1 MKRILI
7 SAALLAATTSALQAH
22 TLDGIVKDNKT
33 GEPLIGTVIRV
44 KELPNVSTTTGLDGT
59 FTLHELPDKGKF
71 TIIVTYMSYKT
82 KEMVVDLAKDYSK
95 GGKDGKDGQFT
106 IAMDEDTK
114 QLGEVV
120 VTGHREYRSDRSAVE
135 TVKNAG
141 NVLNVMSQQSI
152 QLSPDVNV
160 ASVLQRVSG
169 VTMERDA
176 SGEASYA
183 ILRGMDKRYNYTLVN
198 GVKIPSPDDKN
209 RYIPLNIF
217 PSDLMDRLV
226 VSKSLTADMEGDAAG
241 GVVDMVMKDAPS
253 RFQLQANA
261 AIGATDY
268 FWKDGRNYL
277 TSNRSDYTH
286 KAPYEAFG
294 SEYKAQMGSSKDGS
308 SQIGDFKAGPTQLKS
323 YSNPAPNF
331 IGGLSIG
338 NRFWNDRL
346 GVMLAG
352 SIQNTF
358 RGTERTY
365 NSVKMASGE
374 QAMYISN
381 LHHRYYSIHDLTA
394 GAHAKI
400 DLTLGNQ
407 LMPGAHKL
415 EWYNMYVRT
424 NSKGIRY
431 NNGISTEYIGADS
444 YTQDDEVR
452 STSITQTIFATNLK
466 GTHHL
471 SKDFTIDWSGIFS
484 QAKEEDPDRTY
495 VTLTNTVSTSSADV
509 TASSDGSS
517 DVDAV
522 GGSIWDTNKNIVKTL
537 PKSMERRYQHNK
549 DTDWAGYINLSYDT
563 HFANGV
569 DALWKA
575 GAQYRCKE
583 RSNRY
588 YSYIFNPADISQQL
602 NGNGLD
608 QFAAIDWVCKTP
620 YSQASQ
626 LNYDSK
632 EHIGG
637 AYAMVTFRS
646 NLGELNAGFRAE
658 HTNQIYTMLQHFRN
672 MGQVGEQSYWDYLP
686 SASIKWTPTKKMNVR
701 LSYYRSINRPGFYE
715 IVPYQIQ
722 GEEYQEKGNPNL
734 KRARIDNIDLR
745 WEWFP
750 SATEQVLAGVFYKY
764 LKDPIE
770 QVFVTSDGKIGAGTD
785 AYYLPDNLGNAKN
798 MGFEID
804 VIKYIRH
811 FGLKAN
817 YTYTHSEITTSKRE
831 YQEGSAE
838 YKTGVTQTRPLVNQA
853 PHTANL
859 SLLYKDT
866 SHGWNAQLAASYTGT
881 KLALVSPFKDA
892 DQWDKAMF
900 GLDLSAEKQFK
911 NGFSVFLKANN
922 LLDAKRERF
931 LKTVNKSNLEYEGQ
945 KSDKTIV
952 GTYQYGRTF
961 LLGVRYKL

>member
-1 MKRILI
+1 MKRLFM
-7 SAALLAATTSALQAH
+7 SAALLAASATAIQAH

-44 KELPNVSTTTGLDGT
+44 KELPNVGTTTGLDGS
-59 FTLHELPDKGKF
+59 FTLHELPDKGKY
-71 TIIVTYMSYKT
+71 TLVVTFMAYKT
-82 KEMVVDLAKDYSK
+82 KEIVVDVANDEKVD
-95 GGKDGKDGQFT
+95 
-106 IAMDEDTK
+106 IPMDEDLK

-120 VTGHREYRSDRSAVE
+120 VTGRREYRSDRSAVE
-135 TVKNAG
+135 SVKNAG

-253 RFQLQANA
+253 CFQLQANA
-261 AIGATDY
+261 AIGTTDY
-268 FWKDGRNYL
+268 FWKDGRDYL
-277 TSNRSDYTH
+277 TSNRSDYTK

-294 SEYKAQMGSSKDGS
+294 SEYKASMS
-308 SQIGDFKAGPTQLKS
+308 DFKNGPVQLKS
-323 YSNPAPNF
+323 HSMPAPNF

-338 NRFWNDRL
+338 SRFWNDRL

-374 QAMYISN
+374 QAMYISKLN
-381 LHHRYYSIHDLTA
+381 HRYYSIHDLTT
-394 GAHAKI
+394 GVHAKF
-400 DLTLGNQ
+400 DLTL
-407 LMPGAHKL
+407 LEHKI

-424 NSKGIRY
+424 NSKGLRY
-431 NNGISTEYIGADS
+431 NNSIGTEYIGANS
-444 YTQDDEVR
+444 YTQDDEIR
-452 STSITQTIFATNLK
+452 SLSTTQSIFATNLK

-471 SKDFTIDWSGIFS
+471 TKNFTLDWSGIFS

-495 VTLTNTVSTSSADV
+495 VTLSNSVSTEAD
-509 TASSDGSS
+509 ADGNILS
-517 DVDAV
+517 
-522 GGSIWDTNKNIVKTL
+522 GNLWDTNKNITKTF
-537 PKSMERRYQHNK
+537 PKDAERRFQHNM
-549 DTDWAGYINLSYDT
+549 DTDWAGYINLTYDT
-563 HFANGV
+563 HFANDV
-569 DALWKA
+569 EALWKA
-575 GAQYRCKE
+575 GAQYRRKE
-583 RSNRY
+583 RCNRY
-588 YSYIFNPADISQQL
+588 YSYIFSPADNAQDL
-602 NGNGLD
+602 DGNGLE
-608 QFAAIDWVCKTP
+608 QFDNVDWVCKTP

-637 AYAMVTFRS
+637 AYAMVTLKTK
-646 NLGELNAGFRAE
+646 LGELIAGFRAE

-672 MGQVGEQSYWDYLP
+672 MGQIGEQSYWDYLP
-686 SASIKWTPTKKMNVR
+686 SASLKWTPTKNMNIR

-715 IVPYQIQ
+715 IVPYQIM

-750 SATEQVLAGVFYKY
+750 SKTEQILAGVFYKY

-785 AYYLPDNLGNAKN
+785 AYYMPDNLGNAKN

-811 FGLKAN
+811 FGIKAN
-817 YTYTHSEITTSKRE
+817 YTYTYSKITTSKRE
-831 YQEGSAE
+831 YKEGSAE
-838 YKTGVTQTRPLVNQA
+838 YKSGVTQSRPLVNQA
-853 PHTANL
+853 PHTANI

-866 SHGWNAQLAASYTGT
+866 ENGWNAQLASSFTGA

-911 NGFSVFLKANN
+911 NGFSIFFKANN
-922 LLDAKRERF
+922 LLDAKRERY
-931 LKTVNKSNLEYEGQ
+931 LKTVNESNLEYEGQ

>member
-1 MKRILI
+1 MKQFLL
-7 SAALLAATTSALQAH
+7 SAALIATSTTVATAH
-22 TLDGIVKDNKT
+22 TLDGIVKDNRT
-33 GEPLIGTVIRV
+33 GEPLIGSVVEV
-44 KELPNVSTTTGLDGT
+44 KELPNVKTTTGLDGS
-59 FTLHELPDKGKF
+59 FTLHELPDKGRY
-71 TIIVTYMSYKT
+71 TLVVRYISYKT
-82 KEMVVDLAKDYSK
+82 REIPVEVSDK
-95 GGKDGKDGQFT
+95 GIVT
-106 IAMDEDTK
+106 ITLDEDLRE
-114 QLGEVV
+114 LGEVV
-120 VTGHREYRSDRSAVE
+120 IKGHKEYHSDRSAIDME
-135 TVKNAG
+135 KTAG

-253 RFQLQANA
+253 HFQIQANA
-261 AIGATDY
+261 AVGTSDY
-268 FWKDGRNYL
+268 FWKDSRDYL

-286 KAPYEAFG
+286 KAPYEVNG
-294 SEYKAQMGSSKDGS
+294 PDYKATTS
-308 SQIGDFKAGPTQLKS
+308 DFASGPTQIS
-323 YSNPAPNF
+323 RHSMPTPNF
-331 IGGLSIG
+331 VGGLSIG
-338 NRFWNDRL
+338 NRFWKDRI

-374 QAMYISN
+374 QAMYIYS
-381 LHHRYYSIHDLTA
+381 LQHRYYSIHDLTA
-394 GAHAKI
+394 GVHAKV
-400 DLTLGNQ
+400 DLQ
-407 LMPGAHKL
+407 LDNNKI

-424 NSKGIRY
+424 NSKGVRY
-431 NNGISTEYIGADS
+431 NNSVNTEYISSDS
-444 YTQDDEVR
+444 YTQDDETR
-452 STSITQTIFATNLK
+452 SLSQTQSIFATHLK

-471 SKDFTIDWSGIFS
+471 TKDFTVDWAGIFS
-484 QAKEEDPDRTY
+484 QAKSEDPDRVY
-495 VTLTNTVSTSSADV
+495 LSLTNTIQSADGV
-509 TASSDGSS
+509 DGSLWS
-517 DVDAV
+517 
-522 GGSIWDTNKNIVKTL
+522 GNKNILKTM
-537 PKSMERRYQHNK
+537 PKNMERRFQHNTDK
-549 DTDWAGYINLSYDT
+549 DWAGYINLSYNSELGNDI
-563 HFANGV
+563 N
-569 DALWKA
+569 ALWKA
-575 GAQYRCKE
+575 GAQYRRKE

-588 YSYIFNPADISQQL
+588 YSYNFTPTDISQKL
-602 NGNGLD
+602 DGNGFD
-608 QFAAIDWVCKTP
+608 QFAAIDWTCKTP

-632 EHIGG
+632 EHIGA
-637 AYAMVTFRS
+637 AYIMTTLKS
-646 NLGELNAGFRAE
+646 KWGELNAGLRAE
-658 HTNQIYTMLQHFRN
+658 HTNQIYTMLQKFRN
-672 MGQVGEQSYWDYLP
+672 MGQVGEQSYWDWLP

-715 IVPYQIQ
+715 IVPYQIM

-734 KRARIDNIDLR
+734 KRARIDNVDLR

-764 LKDPIE
+764 LQDPIE
-770 QVFVTSDGKIGAGTD
+770 QVFVAADGKLGSGAD
-785 AYYLPDNLGNAKN
+785 AYYMPDNLGNAKN
-798 MGFEID
+798 YGFEID
-804 VIKYIRH
+804 VVKYIRH
-811 FGLKAN
+811 FGIKAN
-817 YTYTHSEITTSKRE
+817 YTYTHSRITTSKRE
-831 YQEGSAE
+831 YKEGSAE
-838 YKTGVTQTRPLVNQA
+838 YKTGVTQSRPLVNQA

-866 SHGWNAQLAASYTGT
+866 NYGWNAQLAASYTGT

-900 GLDLSAEKQFK
+900 GLDFSMEKKFPC
-911 NGFSVFLKANN
+911 GVSIFMKANN
-922 LLDAKRERF
+922 LLDAKRERY
-931 LKTVNKSNLEYEGQ
+931 LKTVNQSNLEYEGQ
-945 KSDKTIV
+945 SSDKTIV
-952 GTYQYGRTF
+952 GTYKYGRTY
-961 LLGVRYKL
+961 LVGVRVKL

>member
-1 MKRILI
+1 MKRLLF
-7 SAALLAATTSALQAH
+7 SAALLAASATAIQAH

-44 KELPNVSTTTGLDGT
+44 KELPNVGTTTGLDGS
-59 FTLHELPDKGKF
+59 FTLHELPDKGKYTLVVSF
-71 TIIVTYMSYKT
+71 MAYKT
-82 KEMVVDLAKDYSK
+82 KEIVVDVANDEKVD
-95 GGKDGKDGQFT
+95 
-106 IAMDEDTK
+106 IPMDEDLK

-120 VTGHREYRSDRSAVE
+120 VTGRREYRSDRSAVE

-253 RFQLQANA
+253 CFQLQANA
-261 AIGATDY
+261 AIGTTDY
-268 FWKDGRNYL
+268 FWKDGRDYL
-277 TSNRSDYTH
+277 TSNRSDYTK

-294 SEYKAQMGSSKDGS
+294 SEYKASMS
-308 SQIGDFKAGPTQLKS
+308 DFKNGPVQLKS
-323 YSNPAPNF
+323 HSMPAPNF
-331 IGGLSIG
+331 IGGLSVG

-352 SIQNTF
+352 SVQNTF

-374 QAMYISN
+374 QAMYISKLN
-381 LHHRYYSIHDLTA
+381 HRYYSIHDLTT
-394 GAHAKI
+394 GVHAKF
-400 DLTLGNQ
+400 DLTL
-407 LMPGAHKL
+407 PEHKI

-424 NSKGIRY
+424 NSKGVRY
-431 NNGISTEYIGADS
+431 NNSIGTEYIGANS
-444 YTQDDEVR
+444 YTQDDEIR
-452 STSITQTIFATNLK
+452 SLSTTQSIFATNLK

-471 SKDFTIDWSGIFS
+471 TKNFTLDWSGIFS

-495 VTLTNTVSTSSADV
+495 VTLSNSVSTEAD
-509 TASSDGSS
+509 ADGNILS
-517 DVDAV
+517 
-522 GGSIWDTNKNIVKTL
+522 GNLWDTNKNITKTF
-537 PKSMERRYQHNK
+537 PKDAERRFQHNM
-549 DTDWAGYINLSYDT
+549 DTDWAGYINLTYDT
-563 HFANGV
+563 HFANDV
-569 DALWKA
+569 EALWKA
-575 GAQYRCKE
+575 GAQYRRKE
-583 RSNRY
+583 RCNRY
-588 YSYIFNPADISQQL
+588 YSYIFRPADNAQDL
-602 NGNGLD
+602 DGNGLELFD
-608 QFAAIDWVCKTP
+608 NVDWVCKTP

-637 AYAMVTFRS
+637 AYAMVTLKTK
-646 NLGELNAGFRAE
+646 LGELIAGFRAE

-672 MGQVGEQSYWDYLP
+672 MGQIGEQSYWDYLP
-686 SASIKWTPTKKMNVR
+686 SASLKWTPTKNMNIR

-715 IVPYQIQ
+715 IVPYQIM

-750 SATEQVLAGVFYKY
+750 SKTEQILAGVFYKY

-785 AYYLPDNLGNAKN
+785 AYYMPDNLGNAKN

-811 FGLKAN
+811 FGIKAN
-817 YTYTHSEITTSKRE
+817 YTYTYSKITTSKRE
-831 YQEGSAE
+831 YKEGSAE
-838 YKTGVTQTRPLVNQA
+838 YKSGVTQSRPLVNQA
-853 PHTANL
+853 PHTANI

-866 SHGWNAQLAASYTGT
+866 ENGWNAQLASSFTGA

-911 NGFSVFLKANN
+911 NGFSIFFKANN
-922 LLDAKRERF
+922 LLDAKCERY
-931 LKTVNKSNLEYEGQ
+931 LKTVNESNLEYEGQ
-945 KSDKTIV
+945 KRDKTIV

>member
-1 MKRILI
+1 MAAAA
-7 SAALLAATTSALQAH
+7 SASAH
-22 TLDGIVKDNKT
+22 TLDGLVKDNKT
-33 GEPLIGTVIRV
+33 GEPLIGTVVRV

-71 TIIVTYMSYKT
+71 TLIVSYMAYKT
-82 KEMVVDLAKDYSK
+82 KEVVVDVA
-95 GGKDGKDGQFT
+95 GKNKVD
-106 IAMDEDTK
+106 IPMDEDTQ

-120 VTGHREYRSDRSAVE
+120 VTGHKEYHSDRSAIDLE
-135 TVKNAG
+135 KNATG
-141 NVLNVMSQQSI
+141 VLNVMSQQSI

-253 RFQLQANA
+253 HFQLQANA
-261 AIGATDY
+261 AVGASDY
-268 FWKDGRNYL
+268 FWSGDRSYL
-277 TSNRSDYTH
+277 SSNRSDYTK

-294 SEYKAQMGSSKDGS
+294 SDYKAGMT
-308 SQIGDFKAGPTQLKS
+308 DFKNGPTQVKS
-323 YSNPAPNF
+323 HSMPAPNF
-331 IGGLSIG
+331 IGGLSVG

-352 SIQNTF
+352 SIQNIF

-365 NSVKMASGE
+365 NAVKMASGQ
-374 QAMYISN
+374 QAMYISS
-381 LHHRYYSIHDLTA
+381 LQHRYYSIHDLTA
-394 GAHAKI
+394 GAHAKF
-400 DLTLGNQ
+400 DLTLGN
-407 LMPGAHKL
+407 HKL

-424 NSKGIRY
+424 NSKSVRY
-431 NNGISTEYIGADS
+431 NNSVSTEYISDDT
-444 YTQDDEVR
+444 YTQDDETR
-452 STSITQTIFATNLK
+452 SASQTQSIFATNLK

-471 SKDFTIDWSGIFS
+471 TKDFTVDWSGIFS
-484 QAKEEDPDRTY
+484 QAKEDDPDRTY
-495 VTLTNTVSTSSADV
+495 VTLTNTVQ
-509 TASSDGSS
+509 TAEGVDGSLWS
-517 DVDAV
+517 
-522 GGSIWDTNKNIVKTL
+522 SNKTIQKTL
-537 PKSMERRYQHNK
+537 PKSAERRYQHNK
-549 DTDWAGYINLSYDT
+549 DTDWAGYINFSYDT
-563 HFANGV
+563 HFGNST

-575 GAQYRCKE
+575 GAQYRRKE

-602 NGNGLD
+602 DGNGFD
-608 QFAAIDWVCKTP
+608 QFSSIEWTCKTP

-637 AYAMVTFRS
+637 AYAMVTVKS
-646 NLGELNAGFRAE
+646 GLGELNAGFRAE
-658 HTNQIYTMLQHFRN
+658 HTNQIYTMLQKFRN

-686 SASIKWTPTKKMNVR
+686 SASIKWTPNQKMNVR

-715 IVPYQIQ
+715 IVPYQIM

-734 KRARIDNIDLR
+734 KRARIDNVDLR

-750 SATEQVLAGVFYKY
+750 SKTEQVLAGVFYKY

-785 AYYLPDNLGNAKN
+785 AYYMPDNLGNAKN

-811 FGLKAN
+811 FGVKAN
-817 YTYTHSEITTSKRE
+817 YTYTHSKITTSKRE

-866 SHGWNAQLAASYTGT
+866 ENGWNAQLAASYTGT

-900 GLDLSAEKQFK
+900 SLDLSAEKQFK
-911 NGFSVFLKANN
+911 NGFSVFFKATN
-922 LLDAKRERF
+922 LLDAKRERY
-931 LKTVNKSNLEYEGQ
+931 LKTVNQSNLEYEGQ
-945 KSDKTIV
+945 KSDRTIV
-952 GTYQYGRTF
+952 GTYKYGRTF

>member
-1 MKRILI
+1 MKRLFM
-7 SAALLAATTSALQAH
+7 SAALLAASATAIQAH

-33 GEPLIGTVIRV
+33 GEPLIGTVVRV
-44 KELPNVSTTTGLDGT
+44 KELPNVGTTTGLDGS
-59 FTLHELPDKGKF
+59 FTLHELPDKGKYTLVVSF
-71 TIIVTYMSYKT
+71 MAYKT
-82 KEMVVDLAKDYSK
+82 KEIVVDVANDEKVD
-95 GGKDGKDGQFT
+95 
-106 IAMDEDTK
+106 IPMDEDLK

-120 VTGHREYRSDRSAVE
+120 VTGRREYRSDRSAVE

-253 RFQLQANA
+253 CFQLQANA
-261 AIGATDY
+261 AIGTTDY
-268 FWKDGRNYL
+268 FWKDGRDYL
-277 TSNRSDYTH
+277 TSNRSDYTK

-294 SEYKAQMGSSKDGS
+294 SEYKASMS
-308 SQIGDFKAGPTQLKS
+308 DFKNGPVQLKS
-323 YSNPAPNF
+323 HSMPAPNF
-331 IGGLSIG
+331 IGGLSVG

-346 GVMLAG
+346 GVILAG

-374 QAMYISN
+374 QAMYISKLN
-381 LHHRYYSIHDLTA
+381 HRYYSIHDLTT

-400 DLTLGNQ
+400 DLTL
-407 LMPGAHKL
+407 PGHKI

-424 NSKGIRY
+424 NSKGVRY
-431 NNGISTEYIGADS
+431 NNSIGTEYIGANS
-444 YTQDDEVR
+444 YTQDDEIR
-452 STSITQTIFATNLK
+452 SLSTTQSIFATNLK

-471 SKDFTIDWSGIFS
+471 TKNFTLDWSGIFS

-495 VTLTNTVSTSSADV
+495 VTLSNSVSTEAD
-509 TASSDGSS
+509 ADGNILS
-517 DVDAV
+517 
-522 GGSIWDTNKNIVKTL
+522 GNLWDTNKNITKTF
-537 PKSMERRYQHNK
+537 PKDAERRFQHNM
-549 DTDWAGYINLSYDT
+549 DTDWAGYINLTYDT
-563 HFANGV
+563 HFANDV
-569 DALWKA
+569 EALWKA
-575 GAQYRCKE
+575 GAQYRRKE
-583 RSNRY
+583 RCNRY
-588 YSYIFNPADISQQL
+588 YSYIFRPADNAQDL
-602 NGNGLD
+602 DGNGLE
-608 QFAAIDWVCKTP
+608 QFDNVDWVCKTP

-637 AYAMVTFRS
+637 AYAMVTLKTK
-646 NLGELNAGFRAE
+646 LGELIAGFRAE

-672 MGQVGEQSYWDYLP
+672 MGQIGEQSYWDYLP
-686 SASIKWTPTKKMNVR
+686 SASLKWTPTKNMNIR

-715 IVPYQIQ
+715 IVPYQIM

-750 SATEQVLAGVFYKY
+750 SKTEQILAGVFYKY

-785 AYYLPDNLGNAKN
+785 AYYMPDNLGNAKN

-811 FGLKAN
+811 FGIKAN
-817 YTYTHSEITTSKRE
+817 YTYTYSKITTSKRE
-831 YQEGSAE
+831 YKEGSAE
-838 YKTGVTQTRPLVNQA
+838 YKSGVTQSRPLVNQA
-853 PHTANL
+853 PHTANI

-866 SHGWNAQLAASYTGT
+866 ENGWNAQLASSFTGA

-911 NGFSVFLKANN
+911 NGFSIFFKANN
-922 LLDAKRERF
+922 LLDAKRERY
-931 LKTVNKSNLEYEGQ
+931 LKTVNESNLEYEGQ

>member
-1 MKRILI
+1 MKRLFM
-7 SAALLAATTSALQAH
+7 SAALLAASATAIQAH

-44 KELPNVSTTTGLDGT
+44 KELPNVGTTTGLDGS
-59 FTLHELPDKGKF
+59 FTLHELPDKGKY
-71 TIIVTYMSYKT
+71 TLVVTFMAYKT
-82 KEMVVDLAKDYSK
+82 KEIVVDVANDEKVD
-95 GGKDGKDGQFT
+95 
-106 IAMDEDTK
+106 IPMDEDLK

-152 QLSPDVNV
+152 QLSPYVNV

-261 AIGATDY
+261 AIGTTDY
-268 FWKDGRNYL
+268 FWKDGRDYI
-277 TSNRSDYTH
+277 TSNRSDYTK

-294 SEYKAQMGSSKDGS
+294 SEYKASIS
-308 SQIGDFKAGPTQLKS
+308 DFKNGPVQLKS
-323 YSNPAPNF
+323 HSMPAPNF

-352 SIQNTF
+352 SVQNTF

-374 QAMYISN
+374 QAMYISKLN
-381 LHHRYYSIHDLTA
+381 HRYYSIHDLTT

-400 DLTLGNQ
+400 DLTL
-407 LMPGAHKL
+407 PGHKI

-424 NSKGIRY
+424 NSKGVRY
-431 NNGISTEYIGADS
+431 NNTIGTEYIGANS
-444 YTQDDEVR
+444 YTQDDEIR
-452 STSITQTIFATNLK
+452 SLSTTQSIFATNLK

-471 SKDFTIDWSGIFS
+471 TKNFTLDWSGIFS

-495 VTLTNTVSTSSADV
+495 VTLSNSVSTNANADGNIL
-509 TASSDGSS
+509 SGNL
-517 DVDAV
+517 
-522 GGSIWDTNKNIVKTL
+522 WDTNKNITKTF
-537 PKSMERRYQHNK
+537 PKDAERRFQHNK
-549 DTDWAGYINLSYDT
+549 DTDWAGYINLAYDT
-563 HFANGV
+563 RFANDV
-569 DALWKA
+569 EALWKA
-575 GAQYRCKE
+575 GAQYRRKE

-588 YSYIFNPADISQQL
+588 YSYIFSPADNAQDL
-602 NGNGLD
+602 DGNGLE
-608 QFAAIDWVCKTP
+608 QFDNVDWVCKTP

-637 AYAMVTFRS
+637 AYAMVTFKS
-646 NLGELNAGFRAE
+646 KLGELNAGFRAE

-672 MGQVGEQSYWDYLP
+672 MGQTGEQSYWDYLP
-686 SASIKWTPTKKMNVR
+686 SASLKWTPTKKMNVR

-715 IVPYQIQ
+715 IVPYQIM

-750 SATEQVLAGVFYKY
+750 SNTEQVLAGVFYKY

-770 QVFVTSDGKIGAGTD
+770 QVFVTSDGKIGSGTD
-785 AYYLPDNLGNAKN
+785 AYYMPDNLGNAKN

-811 FGLKAN
+811 FGIKAN
-817 YTYTHSEITTSKRE
+817 YTYTYSKITTSKRE
-831 YQEGSAE
+831 YKVGSAE
-838 YKTGVTQTRPLVNQA
+838 YKSGVTQSRPLVNQA
-853 PHTANL
+853 PHTANI

-866 SHGWNAQLAASYTGT
+866 ENGWNAQLASSFTGA

-911 NGFSVFLKANN
+911 NGFSIFFKANN
-922 LLDAKRERF
+922 LLDAKRERY
-931 LKTVNKSNLEYEGQ
+931 LKTVNESNLQYAGQ
-945 KSDKTIV
+945 KSDKTII
-952 GTYQYGRTF
+952 GTYKYGRTF

>member
-1 MKRILI
+1 MKRLLF
-7 SAALLAATTSALQAH
+7 SAALLAASATAIQAH

-44 KELPNVSTTTGLDGT
+44 KELPNVGTTTGLDGS
-59 FTLHELPDKGKF
+59 FTLHELPDKGKY
-71 TIIVTYMSYKT
+71 TLVVTFMAYKT
-82 KEMVVDLAKDYSK
+82 KEIVVDVANDEKVD
-95 GGKDGKDGQFT
+95 
-106 IAMDEDTK
+106 IPMDEDLK

-169 VTMERDA
+169 VTMEREA

-261 AIGATDY
+261 AIGTTDY
-268 FWKDGRNYL
+268 FWKNGRDYL
-277 TSNRSDYTH
+277 TSNRSDYTR

-294 SEYKAQMGSSKDGS
+294 SEYKASIS
-308 SQIGDFKAGPTQLKS
+308 DFKNGPMQLKS
-323 YSNPAPNF
+323 HSMPAPNF
-331 IGGLSIG
+331 VGGLSIG

-352 SIQNTF
+352 SVQNTF

-374 QAMYISN
+374 QAMYISKLN
-381 LHHRYYSIHDLTA
+381 HRYYSIHDLTT

-400 DLTLGNQ
+400 DLTL
-407 LMPGAHKL
+407 PGHKI

-424 NSKGIRY
+424 NSKGVRY
-431 NNGISTEYIGADS
+431 NNTIGTEYIGANS
-444 YTQDDEVR
+444 YTQEDEIR
-452 STSITQTIFATNLK
+452 SLSTTQSIFATNLK

-471 SKDFTIDWSGIFS
+471 TKNFTLDWSGIFS

-495 VTLTNTVSTSSADV
+495 VTLSNSVSTEANADGNIL
-509 TASSDGSS
+509 SGNL
-517 DVDAV
+517 
-522 GGSIWDTNKNIVKTL
+522 WDTNKNITKTF
-537 PKSMERRYQHNK
+537 PKDAERRFQHNK
-549 DTDWAGYINLSYDT
+549 DTDWAGYINLTYDT
-563 HFANGV
+563 RFANDV
-569 DALWKA
+569 EALWKA
-575 GAQYRCKE
+575 GAQYRRKE

-588 YSYIFNPADISQQL
+588 YSYIFSPADNAQDL
-602 NGNGLD
+602 DGNGLE
-608 QFAAIDWVCKTP
+608 QFDNVDWVCKTP
-620 YSQASQ
+620 YSQALQ

-637 AYAMVTFRS
+637 AYAMVTFKS
-646 NLGELNAGFRAE
+646 KLGELNAGFRAE

-672 MGQVGEQSYWDYLP
+672 MGQTGEQSYWDYLP
-686 SASIKWTPTKKMNVR
+686 SASLKWTPTKKMNVR

-715 IVPYQIQ
+715 IVPYQIM

-750 SATEQVLAGVFYKY
+750 SNTEQVLAGVFYKY

-770 QVFVTSDGKIGAGTD
+770 QVFVTSDGKIGSGTD
-785 AYYLPDNLGNAKN
+785 AYYMPDNLGNAKN

-811 FGLKAN
+811 FGIKAN
-817 YTYTHSEITTSKRE
+817 YTYTYSKITTSKRE
-831 YQEGSAE
+831 YKEGSAE
-838 YKTGVTQTRPLVNQA
+838 YKSGVTQSRPLVNQA
-853 PHTANL
+853 PHTANI

-866 SHGWNAQLAASYTGT
+866 ENGWNAQLASSFTGA

-911 NGFSVFLKANN
+911 NGFSIFFKANN
-922 LLDAKRERF
+922 LLDAKRERY
-931 LKTVNKSNLEYEGQ
+931 LKTVNESNLQYAGQ
-945 KSDKTIV
+945 KSDKTVI
-952 GTYQYGRTF
+952 GTYKYGRTF

>member
-1 MKRILI
+1 MKRFLFT
-7 SAALLAATTSALQAH
+7 AALLTAATSAITAH
-22 TLDGIVKDNKT
+22 TLDGIVKDHKT

-44 KELPNVSTTTGLDGT
+44 KELPSVSTTTGLDGT
-59 FTLHELPDKGKF
+59 FTLRELPDRGRY
-71 TIIVTYMSYKT
+71 TLVVSYMAYKT
-82 KEMVVDLAKDYSK
+82 REMVVDVAKDYDK
-95 GGKDGKDGQFT
+95 GSEKGKDGQL
-106 IAMDEDTK
+106 IISLDEDLQ

-120 VTGHREYRSDRSAVE
+120 VTGRREYRSDRSAVE
-135 TVKNAG
+135 TVKNAAS
-141 NVLNVMSQQSI
+141 VLNVMSQQSI

-209 RYIPLNIF
+209 RYVPLNIF

-241 GVVDMVMKDAPS
+241 GVVDMVMKDAPT

-261 AIGATDY
+261 AVGMSDY
-268 FWKDGRNYL
+268 FWSGARDYL
-277 TSNRSDYTH
+277 TTNRSDYTH
-286 KAPYEAFG
+286 RSPYEAFG
-294 SEYKAQMGSSKDGS
+294 SDYKASAS
-308 SQIGDFKAGPTQLKS
+308 DFRNGPVQLKS
-323 YSNPAPNF
+323 HATPAPNF
-331 IGGLSIG
+331 IGGLSVG
-338 NRFWNDRL
+338 DRFWNNRI

-352 SIQNTF
+352 SVQNTF

-374 QAMYISN
+374 QAMYISTLN
-381 LHHRYYSIHDLTA
+381 HRYYSIHDFTA
-394 GAHAKI
+394 GLHAKL
-400 DLTLGNQ
+400 DLSLSN
-407 LMPGAHKL
+407 HKL
-415 EWYNMYVRT
+415 EWYNMYVHT
-424 NSKGIRY
+424 NSKGVRY
-431 NNGISTEYIGADS
+431 NNGVNTEYISADS
-444 YTQDDEVR
+444 YTQDDELR
-452 STSITQTIFATNLK
+452 STSSTQSIFATNLK
-466 GTHHL
+466 GTHRL
-471 SKDFTIDWSGIFS
+471 TDRFTVDWSGVFS
-484 QAKEEDPDRTY
+484 QARAEDPDRTY
-495 VTLTNTVSTSSADV
+495 VTLTNTVGRSAG
-509 TASSDGSS
+509 AEG
-517 DVDAV
+517 DAV
-522 GGSIWDTNKNIVKTL
+522 SGDIWSQEKNILKTL
-537 PKSMERRYQHNK
+537 PKSAERRFQHNK
-549 DTDWAGYINLSYDT
+549 DTDWAGYINLAYDT
-563 HFANGV
+563 RFGDKL
-569 DALWKA
+569 DALWKV
-575 GAQYRCKE
+575 GAQYRRKE

-602 NGNGLD
+602 DGNGYE
-608 QFAAIDWVCKTP
+608 QFANVDWVCKTP

-637 AYAMVTFRS
+637 VYAMATLS
-646 NLGELNAGFRAE
+646 SALGELNMGLRAE

-686 SASIKWTPTKKMNVR
+686 SASVKWTPTKKMNVR

-722 GEEYQEKGNPNL
+722 GDEYQEKGNPEL
-734 KRARIDNIDLR
+734 KRARIDNIDIR

-750 SATEQVLAGVFYKY
+750 SSTEQILAGVFYKY
-764 LKDPIE
+764 LKNPIE

-785 AYYLPDNLGNAKN
+785 AYYMPANLGNAKN

-811 FGLKAN
+811 FGVKAN
-817 YTYTHSEITTSKRE
+817 YTYTHSEITTSKRQ
-831 YQEGSAE
+831 YKEGSAE

-866 SHGWNAQLAASYTGT
+866 EHGWNAQLAASFTGT

-900 GLDLSAEKQFK
+900 GLDFSAEKKFH
-911 NGFSVFLKANN
+911 NGISLFFKANN
-922 LLDAKRERF
+922 LLDAKRERY
-931 LKTVNKSNLEYEGQ
+931 LKTVNQSNLEYEGQ

-952 GTYQYGRTF
+952 GTYRYGRTF

>member
-1 MKRILI
+1 MKRFLFT
-7 SAALLAATTSALQAH
+7 AALLTAATSAITAH
-22 TLDGIVKDNKT
+22 TLDGIVKDHKT
-33 GEPLIGTVIRV
+33 GELLIGTVIRV
-44 KELPNVSTTTGLDGT
+44 KELPSVSTTTGLDGT
-59 FTLHELPDKGKF
+59 FTLRELPDRGRY
-71 TIIVTYMSYKT
+71 TLVVSYMAYKT
-82 KEMVVDLAKDYSK
+82 REMVVDVAKDYDK
-95 GGKDGKDGQFT
+95 GSEKGKDGQLI
-106 IAMDEDTK
+106 IALDEDLQ

-120 VTGHREYRSDRSAVE
+120 VTGRREYRSDRSAVE
-135 TVKNAG
+135 TVKNAAS
-141 NVLNVMSQQSI
+141 VLNVMSQQSI

-209 RYIPLNIF
+209 RYVPLNIF

-226 VSKSLTADMEGDAAG
+226 VSKSLTA
-241 GVVDMVMKDAPS
+241 
-253 RFQLQANA
+253 
-261 AIGATDY
+261 
-268 FWKDGRNYL
+268 
-277 TSNRSDYTH
+277 
-286 KAPYEAFG
+286 
-294 SEYKAQMGSSKDGS
+294 
-308 SQIGDFKAGPTQLKS
+308 
-323 YSNPAPNF
+323 
-331 IGGLSIG
+331 
-338 NRFWNDRL
+338 
-346 GVMLAG
+346 
-352 SIQNTF
+352 
-358 RGTERTY
+358 

-374 QAMYISN
+374 QAMYISTLN
-381 LHHRYYSIHDLTA
+381 HRYYSIHDFTA
-394 GAHAKI
+394 GLHAKL
-400 DLTLGNQ
+400 DLSLSN
-407 LMPGAHKL
+407 HKL

-424 NSKGIRY
+424 NSKGVRY
-431 NNGISTEYIGADS
+431 SNGVNTEYISADS
-444 YTQDDEVR
+444 YTQDDELR
-452 STSITQTIFATNLK
+452 SISSTQSIFATNLK

-471 SKDFTIDWSGIFS
+471 TDRFTVDWSGVFS
-484 QAKEEDPDRTY
+484 QARAEDPDRTY
-495 VTLTNTVSTSSADV
+495 VTLTNTVGRSAG
-509 TASSDGSS
+509 AEG
-517 DVDAV
+517 DAV
-522 GGSIWDTNKNIVKTL
+522 SGDIWSQEKNILKTL
-537 PKSMERRYQHNK
+537 PKSAERRFQHNK
-549 DTDWAGYINLSYDT
+549 DTDWAGYINLAYDT
-563 HFANGV
+563 RFGDKL
-569 DALWKA
+569 DALWKV
-575 GAQYRCKE
+575 GAQYRRKE

-588 YSYIFNPADISQQL
+588 YSYVFNPADISQQL
-602 NGNGLD
+602 DGNGYE
-608 QFAAIDWVCKTP
+608 QFANVDWVCKTP

-637 AYAMVTFRS
+637 VYAMATLS
-646 NLGELNAGFRAE
+646 SALGELNVGLRAE

-686 SASIKWTPTKKMNVR
+686 SASVKWTPTKKMNVR

-722 GEEYQEKGNPNL
+722 GEEYQEKGNPEL

-750 SATEQVLAGVFYKY
+750 SSTEQILAGVFYKY
-764 LKDPIE
+764 LKNPIE

-785 AYYLPDNLGNAKN
+785 AYYMPANLGNAKN

-811 FGLKAN
+811 FGVKAN
-817 YTYTHSEITTSKRE
+817 YTYTHSEITTSKRQ
-831 YQEGSAE
+831 YKEGSAE
-838 YKTGVTQTRPLVNQA
+838 YKTGVMQTRPLVNQA

-866 SHGWNAQLAASYTGT
+866 EHGWNAQLAASFTGT

-900 GLDLSAEKQFK
+900 GLDFSAEKKFH
-911 NGFSVFLKANN
+911 NGISLFFKANN
-922 LLDAKRERF
+922 LLDAKRERY
-931 LKTVNKSNLEYEGQ
+931 LKTVNQSNLEYEGQ

-952 GTYQYGRTF
+952 GTYRYGRTF

>member
-1 MKRILI
+1 MKRLLF
-7 SAALLAATTSALQAH
+7 SAALLAASATAIQAH

-44 KELPNVSTTTGLDGT
+44 KELPNVGTTTGLDGS
-59 FTLHELPDKGKF
+59 FTLHELPDKGKY
-71 TIIVTYMSYKT
+71 TLVVTFMAYKT
-82 KEMVVDLAKDYSK
+82 KEIVVDVANDEKVD
-95 GGKDGKDGQFT
+95 
-106 IAMDEDTK
+106 IPMDEDLK

-261 AIGATDY
+261 AIGTTDY
-268 FWKDGRNYL
+268 FWKDGRDYI
-277 TSNRSDYTH
+277 TSNRSDYTK

-294 SEYKAQMGSSKDGS
+294 SEYKASIS
-308 SQIGDFKAGPTQLKS
+308 DFKNGPVQLKS
-323 YSNPAPNF
+323 HSMPAPNF
-331 IGGLSIG
+331 IGGLFIG

-352 SIQNTF
+352 SVQNTF

-374 QAMYISN
+374 QAMYISKLN
-381 LHHRYYSIHDLTA
+381 HRYYSIHDLTT

-400 DLTLGNQ
+400 DLTL
-407 LMPGAHKL
+407 PGHKI

-424 NSKGIRY
+424 NSKGVRY
-431 NNGISTEYIGADS
+431 NNTIGTEYIGANS
-444 YTQDDEVR
+444 YTQDDEIR
-452 STSITQTIFATNLK
+452 SLSTTQSIFATNLK

-471 SKDFTIDWSGIFS
+471 TKNFTLDWSGIFS

-495 VTLTNTVSTSSADV
+495 VTLSNSVSTEANADGNIL
-509 TASSDGSS
+509 SGNL
-517 DVDAV
+517 
-522 GGSIWDTNKNIVKTL
+522 WDTNKNITKTF
-537 PKSMERRYQHNK
+537 PKDAERRFQHNK
-549 DTDWAGYINLSYDT
+549 DTDWAGYINLTYDT
-563 HFANGV
+563 HFANDV
-569 DALWKA
+569 EVLWKA
-575 GAQYRCKE
+575 GAQYRRKE

-588 YSYIFNPADISQQL
+588 YSYIFSPADNAQDL
-602 NGNGLD
+602 DGNGLE
-608 QFAAIDWVCKTP
+608 QFDNVDWVCKTP

-637 AYAMVTFRS
+637 AYAMVTFKS
-646 NLGELNAGFRAE
+646 KLGELNAGFRAE

-672 MGQVGEQSYWDYLP
+672 MGQTGEQSYWDYLP
-686 SASIKWTPTKKMNVR
+686 SASLKWTPTKKMNVR

-715 IVPYQIQ
+715 IVPYQIM

-750 SATEQVLAGVFYKY
+750 SNTEQVLAGVFYKY

-770 QVFVTSDGKIGAGTD
+770 QVFVTSDGKIGSGTD
-785 AYYLPDNLGNAKN
+785 AYYMPDNLGNAKN

-804 VIKYIRH
+804 VIKYFRH
-811 FGLKAN
+811 FGIKAN
-817 YTYTHSEITTSKRE
+817 YTYTYSKITTSKRE
-831 YQEGSAE
+831 YKAGSAE
-838 YKTGVTQTRPLVNQA
+838 YKSGVTQSRPLVNQA
-853 PHTANL
+853 PHTANI

-866 SHGWNAQLAASYTGT
+866 ENGWNAQLASSFTGA

-911 NGFSVFLKANN
+911 NGFSIFFKANN
-922 LLDAKRERF
+922 LLDAKRERY
-931 LKTVNKSNLEYEGQ
+931 LKTVNESNLQYAGQ
-945 KSDKTIV
+945 KSDKTVI
-952 GTYQYGRTF
+952 GTYKYGRTF

>member
-1 MKRILI
+1 MKRLFM
-7 SAALLAATTSALQAH
+7 SAALLAASATAIQAH

-44 KELPNVSTTTGLDGT
+44 KELPNVGTTTGLDGS
-59 FTLHELPDKGKF
+59 FTLHELPDKGKYTLVVSF
-71 TIIVTYMSYKT
+71 MAYKT
-82 KEMVVDLAKDYSK
+82 KEIVVDVANDDKVD
-95 GGKDGKDGQFT
+95 
-106 IAMDEDTK
+106 IPMDEDLK

-120 VTGHREYRSDRSAVE
+120 VTGRREYRSDRSAVE

-253 RFQLQANA
+253 CFQLQANA
-261 AIGATDY
+261 AIGTTDY
-268 FWKDGRNYL
+268 FWKDGRDYL
-277 TSNRSDYTH
+277 TSNRSDYTK

-294 SEYKAQMGSSKDGS
+294 SEYKASMS
-308 SQIGDFKAGPTQLKS
+308 DFKNGPMQLKS
-323 YSNPAPNF
+323 HSMPAPNF
-331 IGGLSIG
+331 IGGLSVG

-374 QAMYISN
+374 QAMYISKLN
-381 LHHRYYSIHDLTA
+381 HRYYSIHDLTT
-394 GAHAKI
+394 GVHAKF
-400 DLTLGNQ
+400 DLTL
-407 LMPGAHKL
+407 PEHKI

-424 NSKGIRY
+424 NSKGVRY
-431 NNGISTEYIGADS
+431 NNSIGTEYIGANS
-444 YTQDDEVR
+444 YTQDDEIR
-452 STSITQTIFATNLK
+452 SLSTTQSIFATNLK

-471 SKDFTIDWSGIFS
+471 TKNFTLDWSGIFS

-495 VTLTNTVSTSSADV
+495 VTLSNSVSTEAD
-509 TASSDGSS
+509 ADGNILSCNL
-517 DVDAV
+517 
-522 GGSIWDTNKNIVKTL
+522 WDTNKNITKTF
-537 PKSMERRYQHNK
+537 PKDAERRFQHNM
-549 DTDWAGYINLSYDT
+549 DTDWAGYINLTYDT
-563 HFANGV
+563 HFANDV
-569 DALWKA
+569 EALWKA
-575 GAQYRCKE
+575 GAQYRRKE

-588 YSYIFNPADISQQL
+588 YSYIFSPADNAQDL
-602 NGNGLD
+602 DGNGLE
-608 QFAAIDWVCKTP
+608 QFDNVDWVCKTP

-626 LNYDSK
+626 LNYNSK

-637 AYAMVTFRS
+637 AYAMLTLKTK
-646 NLGELNAGFRAE
+646 LGELIAGFRAE

-672 MGQVGEQSYWDYLP
+672 MGQIGEQSYWDYLP
-686 SASIKWTPTKKMNVR
+686 SASLKWTPTKNMNIR

-715 IVPYQIQ
+715 IVPYQIM

-750 SATEQVLAGVFYKY
+750 SKTEQILAGVFYKY

-785 AYYLPDNLGNAKN
+785 AYYMPDNLGNAKN

-811 FGLKAN
+811 FGIKAN
-817 YTYTHSEITTSKRE
+817 YTYTYSKITTSKRE
-831 YQEGSAE
+831 YKEGSAE
-838 YKTGVTQTRPLVNQA
+838 YKSGVTQSRPLVNQA
-853 PHTANL
+853 PHTANI

-866 SHGWNAQLAASYTGT
+866 ENGWNAQLASSFTGA

-892 DQWDKAMF
+892 DQWEKAMF
-900 GLDLSAEKQFK
+900 GLALSAEKQFK
-911 NGFSVFLKANN
+911 NGFSIFFKANN
-922 LLDAKRERF
+922 LLDAKRERY
-931 LKTVNKSNLEYEGQ
+931 LKTVNESNLEYEGQ

>member
-1 MKRILI
+1 MKRLLF
-7 SAALLAATTSALQAH
+7 SAALLAASATAIQAH

-44 KELPNVSTTTGLDGT
+44 KELPNVGTTTGLDGS
-59 FTLHELPDKGKF
+59 FTLHELPDKGKY
-71 TIIVTYMSYKT
+71 TLVVTFMAYKT
-82 KEMVVDLAKDYSK
+82 KEIVVDVANDEKVD
-95 GGKDGKDGQFT
+95 
-106 IAMDEDTK
+106 IPMDEDLK

-253 RFQLQANA
+253 RFQFQANA
-261 AIGATDY
+261 AIGTTDY
-268 FWKDGRNYL
+268 FWKDGRDYII
-277 TSNRSDYTH
+277 SNRSDYTK

-294 SEYKAQMGSSKDGS
+294 SEYKASIS
-308 SQIGDFKAGPTQLKS
+308 DFKNGPVQLKS
-323 YSNPAPNF
+323 HSMPAPNF
-331 IGGLSIG
+331 IGGLYIG

-352 SIQNTF
+352 SVQNTF

-374 QAMYISN
+374 QAMYISKLN
-381 LHHRYYSIHDLTA
+381 HRYYSIHDLTT

-400 DLTLGNQ
+400 DLTL
-407 LMPGAHKL
+407 PGHKI

-424 NSKGIRY
+424 NSKGVRY
-431 NNGISTEYIGADS
+431 NNTIGTEYIGANS
-444 YTQDDEVR
+444 YTQDDEIR
-452 STSITQTIFATNLK
+452 SLSTTQSIFATNLK
-466 GTHHL
+466 GIHHL
-471 SKDFTIDWSGIFS
+471 TKNFTLDWSGIFS

-495 VTLTNTVSTSSADV
+495 VTLSNSVSTEANADGNIL
-509 TASSDGSS
+509 SGNL
-517 DVDAV
+517 
-522 GGSIWDTNKNIVKTL
+522 WDTNKNITKTF
-537 PKSMERRYQHNK
+537 PKDAERRFQHNK
-549 DTDWAGYINLSYDT
+549 DTDWAGYINLTYDT
-563 HFANGV
+563 HFANDV
-569 DALWKA
+569 EALWKA
-575 GAQYRCKE
+575 GAQYRRKE

-588 YSYIFNPADISQQL
+588 YSYIFSPADNAQDL
-602 NGNGLD
+602 DGNGLE
-608 QFAAIDWVCKTP
+608 QFDNVDWVCKTP

-637 AYAMVTFRS
+637 AYAMVTFKS
-646 NLGELNAGFRAE
+646 KLGELNAGFRAE

-672 MGQVGEQSYWDYLP
+672 MGQTGEQSYWDYLP
-686 SASIKWTPTKKMNVR
+686 SASLKWTPTKKMNVR

-715 IVPYQIQ
+715 IVPYQIM

-750 SATEQVLAGVFYKY
+750 SNTEQVLAGVFYKY

-770 QVFVTSDGKIGAGTD
+770 QVFVTSDGKIGSGTD
-785 AYYLPDNLGNAKN
+785 AYYMPDNLGNAKN

-811 FGLKAN
+811 FGIKAN
-817 YTYTHSEITTSKRE
+817 YTYTYSKITTSKRE
-831 YQEGSAE
+831 YKEGSAE
-838 YKTGVTQTRPLVNQA
+838 YKSGVTQSRPLVNQA
-853 PHTANL
+853 PHTANI

-866 SHGWNAQLAASYTGT
+866 ENGWNAQLASSFTGA

-911 NGFSVFLKANN
+911 NGFSIFFKANN
-922 LLDAKRERF
+922 LLDAKRERY
-931 LKTVNKSNLEYEGQ
+931 LKTVNESNLQYAGQ
-945 KSDKTIV
+945 KSDKTVI
-952 GTYQYGRTF
+952 GTYKYGRTF
-961 LLGVRYKL
+961 LLGIRYKL

>member
-1 MKRILI
+1 MKRLFM
-7 SAALLAATTSALQAH
+7 SAALLAASATAIQAH

-33 GEPLIGTVIRV
+33 GEPLIGTVVRV
-44 KELPNVSTTTGLDGT
+44 KELPNVGTTTGLDGS
-59 FTLHELPDKGKF
+59 FTLHELPDKGKYTLVVSF
-71 TIIVTYMSYKT
+71 MAYKT
-82 KEMVVDLAKDYSK
+82 KEIVVDVANDDKVD
-95 GGKDGKDGQFT
+95 
-106 IAMDEDTK
+106 IPMDEDLK

-120 VTGHREYRSDRSAVE
+120 VTGRREYRSDRSAVE
-135 TVKNAG
+135 SVKNAG

-253 RFQLQANA
+253 CFQLQANA
-261 AIGATDY
+261 AIGTTDY
-268 FWKDGRNYL
+268 FWKDGRDYL
-277 TSNRSDYTH
+277 TSNRSDYTK

-294 SEYKAQMGSSKDGS
+294 SEYKASMS
-308 SQIGDFKAGPTQLKS
+308 DFKNGPMQLKS
-323 YSNPAPNF
+323 HSMPAPNF
-331 IGGLSIG
+331 IGGLSVG

-374 QAMYISN
+374 QAMYISKLN
-381 LHHRYYSIHDLTA
+381 HRYYSIHDLTT
-394 GAHAKI
+394 GVHAKF
-400 DLTLGNQ
+400 DLTL
-407 LMPGAHKL
+407 PEHKI
-415 EWYNMYVRT
+415 EWHNMYVRT
-424 NSKGIRY
+424 NSKGVRY
-431 NNGISTEYIGADS
+431 NNSIGTEYIGANS
-444 YTQDDEVR
+444 YTQDDEIR
-452 STSITQTIFATNLK
+452 SLSTTQSIFATNLK

-471 SKDFTIDWSGIFS
+471 TKNFTLDWSGIFS

-495 VTLTNTVSTSSADV
+495 VTLSNSVSTEAD
-509 TASSDGSS
+509 ADGNILS
-517 DVDAV
+517 
-522 GGSIWDTNKNIVKTL
+522 GNLWDTNKNITKTF
-537 PKSMERRYQHNK
+537 PKDAERRFQHNM
-549 DTDWAGYINLSYDT
+549 DTDWAGYINLTYDT
-563 HFANGV
+563 HFANDV
-569 DALWKA
+569 EALWKA
-575 GAQYRCKE
+575 GAQYRRKE

-588 YSYIFNPADISQQL
+588 YSYIFSPADNAQDL
-602 NGNGLD
+602 DGNGLE
-608 QFAAIDWVCKTP
+608 QFDNVDWVCKTP

-626 LNYDSK
+626 LNYNSK

-637 AYAMVTFRS
+637 AYTMVTLKTK
-646 NLGELNAGFRAE
+646 LGELIAGFRAE

-672 MGQVGEQSYWDYLP
+672 MGQTGEQSYWDYLP
-686 SASIKWTPTKKMNVR
+686 SASLKWTPTKKMNIR

-715 IVPYQIQ
+715 IVPYQIM

-750 SATEQVLAGVFYKY
+750 SKTEQILAGVFYKY

-785 AYYLPDNLGNAKN
+785 AYYMPDNLGNAKN

-811 FGLKAN
+811 FGIKAN
-817 YTYTHSEITTSKRE
+817 YTYTYSKITTSKRE
-831 YQEGSAE
+831 YKEGSAE
-838 YKTGVTQTRPLVNQA
+838 YKSGVTQSRPLVNQA
-853 PHTANL
+853 PHTANI

-866 SHGWNAQLAASYTGT
+866 ENGWNAQLASSFTGA

-900 GLDLSAEKQFK
+900 GIDLSAEKQFK
-911 NGFSVFLKANN
+911 NGFSIFFKANN
-922 LLDAKRERF
+922 LLDAKRERY
-931 LKTVNKSNLEYEGQ
+931 LKTVNESNLQYADQKSN
-945 KSDKTIV
+945 KTII
-952 GTYQYGRTF
+952 GTYKYGRTF

>member
-7 SAALLAATTSALQAH
+7 SAAILAAAATSISAH
-22 TLDGIVKDNKT
+22 TIDGLVKDNKT
-33 GEPLIGTVIRV
+33 GDPLIGTVIRV

-71 TIIVTYMSYKT
+71 TLVISYMSYKT
-82 KEMVVDLAKDYSK
+82 KEMVVDVAK
-95 GGKDGKDGQFT
+95 KDRVD
-106 IAMDEDTK
+106 IPLDEDSK

-120 VTGHREYRSDRSAVE
+120 VTGHKEYHSDRSAIDLE
-135 TVKNAG
+135 KTAG

-209 RYIPLNIF
+209 RYIPLNLF

-253 RFQLQANA
+253 RFQLQANG
-261 AIGATDY
+261 AIGASDY

-277 TSNRSDYTH
+277 TSNRSNYTH
-286 KAPYEAFG
+286 ESPYEANG
-294 SEYKAQMGSSKDGS
+294 KDYKATMV
-308 SQIGDFKAGPTQLKS
+308 DFKNGPMQVRS
-323 YSNPAPNF
+323 HSIPAPNF

-338 NRFWNDRL
+338 NRFWKDRL
-346 GVMLAG
+346 GIMLAG
-352 SIQNTF
+352 SIQNVF

-365 NSVKMASGE
+365 NSVKMASGQ
-374 QAMYISN
+374 QAMYISS
-381 LHHRYYSIHDLTA
+381 LHHRNYSIHDFTTGL
-394 GAHAKI
+394 HAKI
-400 DLTLGNQ
+400 DLTLGN
-407 LMPGAHKL
+407 HKL

-424 NSKGIRY
+424 NSKSLRY
-431 NNGISTEYIGADS
+431 NNSISTEYIGSDT
-444 YTQDDEVR
+444 YTQDDEIR
-452 STSITQTIFATNLK
+452 SQSQTQSIFATNLK

-471 SKDFTIDWSGIFS
+471 TKDFTIDWSGVFS

-495 VTLTNTVSTSSADV
+495 VTLTNTVEANQ
-509 TASSDGSS
+509 G
-517 DVDAV
+517 VD
-522 GGSIWDTNKNIVKTL
+522 GSIWSNDKSIVKTL
-537 PKSMERRYQHNK
+537 PKSMERRFQHNK
-549 DTDWAGYINLSYDT
+549 DTDWAGYVNLSYDT
-563 HFANGV
+563 HFSDDV

-575 GAQYRCKE
+575 GAQYRRKE

-588 YSYIFNPADISQQL
+588 YSYVFNPADISQKL
-602 NGNGLD
+602 DGNGLD
-608 QFAAIDWVCKTP
+608 QFDAADWKCTTP

-646 NLGELNAGFRAE
+646 KMGELNAGFRAE
-658 HTNQIYTMLQHFRN
+658 HTNQIYTMLQKFRT

-715 IVPYQIQ
+715 IVPYQIM

-734 KRARIDNIDLR
+734 KRARIDNFDLR

-750 SATEQVLAGVFYKY
+750 SKTEQVMAGIFYKH

-770 QVFVTSDGKIGAGTD
+770 QVFVASDGKIGAGSD
-785 AYYLPDNLGNAKN
+785 AYYMPDNLGNAKN

-811 FGLKAN
+811 FGVKAN
-817 YTYTHSEITTSKRE
+817 YTYTHSRITTSKRE

-853 PHTANL
+853 PHTANI
-859 SLLYKDT
+859 SFLYKDT
-866 SHGWNAQLAASYTGT
+866 SHGWNGQLAASYTGT

-900 GLDLSAEKQFK
+900 GLDLSGEKKFH
-911 NGFSVFLKANN
+911 NGISIFIKANN
-922 LLDAKRERF
+922 LLDAKRERY
-931 LKTVNKSNLEYEGQ
+931 LKTVNKDNLEYEGQ
-945 KSDKTIV
+945 RSDRTIV
-952 GTYQYGRTF
+952 GTYKYGRTF
-961 LLGVRYKL
+961 LVGVRYNLK

>member
-1 MKRILI
+1 M
-7 SAALLAATTSALQAH
+7 SAALLAASATAIQAH

-33 GEPLIGTVIRV
+33 GEPLIGTVVRV
-44 KELPNVSTTTGLDGT
+44 KELPNVGTTTGLDGS
-59 FTLHELPDKGKF
+59 FTLHELPDKGKYTLVVSF
-71 TIIVTYMSYKT
+71 MAYKT
-82 KEMVVDLAKDYSK
+82 KEIVVDVANDDKVD
-95 GGKDGKDGQFT
+95 
-106 IAMDEDTK
+106 IPMDEDLK

-120 VTGHREYRSDRSAVE
+120 VTGRREYRSDRSAVE
-135 TVKNAG
+135 SVKNAG

-253 RFQLQANA
+253 CFQLQANA
-261 AIGATDY
+261 AIGTTDY
-268 FWKDGRNYL
+268 FWKDGRDYL
-277 TSNRSDYTH
+277 TSNRSDYTK

-294 SEYKAQMGSSKDGS
+294 SEYKASMS
-308 SQIGDFKAGPTQLKS
+308 DFKNGPVQLKS
-323 YSNPAPNF
+323 HSMPAPNF
-331 IGGLSIG
+331 IGGLSVG

-374 QAMYISN
+374 QAMYISKLN
-381 LHHRYYSIHDLTA
+381 HRYYSIHDLTT
-394 GAHAKI
+394 GVHAKV
-400 DLTLGNQ
+400 DLTL
-407 LMPGAHKL
+407 PKHKI

-424 NSKGIRY
+424 NSKGVRY
-431 NNGISTEYIGADS
+431 NNSIGTEYIGANS
-444 YTQDDEVR
+444 YTQDDEIR
-452 STSITQTIFATNLK
+452 SLSTTQSIFATNLK

-471 SKDFTIDWSGIFS
+471 TKNFTLDWSGIFS

-495 VTLTNTVSTSSADV
+495 VTLSNSVSTEAD
-509 TASSDGSS
+509 ADGNILS
-517 DVDAV
+517 
-522 GGSIWDTNKNIVKTL
+522 GNLWDTNKNITKTF
-537 PKSMERRYQHNK
+537 PKDAERRFQHNM
-549 DTDWAGYINLSYDT
+549 DTDWAGYINLTYDT
-563 HFANGV
+563 HFANDV
-569 DALWKA
+569 EALWKA
-575 GAQYRCKE
+575 GAQYRRKE

-588 YSYIFNPADISQQL
+588 YSYIFSPAENAQDL
-602 NGNGLD
+602 DGNGLE
-608 QFAAIDWVCKTP
+608 QFDNVDWVCKTP

-637 AYAMVTFRS
+637 AYTMVT
-646 NLGELNAGFRAE
+646 LKTKIGELIAGFRAE

-672 MGQVGEQSYWDYLP
+672 MGQTGEQSYWDYLP
-686 SASIKWTPTKKMNVR
+686 SASLKWTPTKKMNIR

-715 IVPYQIQ
+715 IVPYQIM

-750 SATEQVLAGVFYKY
+750 SKTEQILAGVFYKY

-785 AYYLPDNLGNAKN
+785 AYYMPDNLGNAKN

-811 FGLKAN
+811 FGIKAN
-817 YTYTHSEITTSKRE
+817 YTYTYSKITTSKRE
-831 YQEGSAE
+831 YKEGSAE
-838 YKTGVTQTRPLVNQA
+838 YKSGVTQSRPLVNQA
-853 PHTANL
+853 PHTANI

-866 SHGWNAQLAASYTGT
+866 ENGWNAQLASSFTGA
-881 KLALVSPFKDA
+881 KLVLVSPFKDA

-911 NGFSVFLKANN
+911 NGFSIFFKANN
-922 LLDAKRERF
+922 LLDAKRERY
-931 LKTVNKSNLEYEGQ
+931 LKTVNESNLQYADQKSN
-945 KSDKTIV
+945 KTII
-952 GTYQYGRTF
+952 GTYKYGRTF

>member
-1 MKRILI
+1 MKRLFM
-7 SAALLAATTSALQAH
+7 SAALLAASATAIQAH

-33 GEPLIGTVIRV
+33 GEPLIGTVVRV
-44 KELPNVSTTTGLDGT
+44 KELPNVGTTTGLDGS
-59 FTLHELPDKGKF
+59 FTLHELPDKGKYTLVVSF
-71 TIIVTYMSYKT
+71 MAYKT
-82 KEMVVDLAKDYSK
+82 KEIVVDVANDDKVD
-95 GGKDGKDGQFT
+95 
-106 IAMDEDTK
+106 IPMNEDLK

-120 VTGHREYRSDRSAVE
+120 VTGRREYRSDRSAVE
-135 TVKNAG
+135 SVKNAG

-152 QLSPDVNV
+152 QLSPDINV

-253 RFQLQANA
+253 CFQLQANA
-261 AIGATDY
+261 AIGTTDY
-268 FWKDGRNYL
+268 FWKDGRDYL
-277 TSNRSDYTH
+277 TSNRSDYTK

-294 SEYKAQMGSSKDGS
+294 SEYKASMS
-308 SQIGDFKAGPTQLKS
+308 DFKNGPVQLKS
-323 YSNPAPNF
+323 HSMPAPNF
-331 IGGLSIG
+331 IGGLSVG

-374 QAMYISN
+374 QAMYISKLN
-381 LHHRYYSIHDLTA
+381 HRYYSIHDLTT
-394 GAHAKI
+394 GVHAKV
-400 DLTLGNQ
+400 DLTL
-407 LMPGAHKL
+407 PKHKI

-424 NSKGIRY
+424 NSKGVRY
-431 NNGISTEYIGADS
+431 NNSIGTEYIGANS
-444 YTQDDEVR
+444 YTQDDEIR
-452 STSITQTIFATNLK
+452 SLSTTQSIFATNLK

-471 SKDFTIDWSGIFS
+471 TKNFTLDWSGIFS

-495 VTLTNTVSTSSADV
+495 VTLSNSVSTEAD
-509 TASSDGSS
+509 ADGNILS
-517 DVDAV
+517 
-522 GGSIWDTNKNIVKTL
+522 GNLWDTNKNITKTF
-537 PKSMERRYQHNK
+537 PKDAERRFQHNM
-549 DTDWAGYINLSYDT
+549 DTDWAGYINLTYDT
-563 HFANGV
+563 HFANDV
-569 DALWKA
+569 EALWKA
-575 GAQYRCKE
+575 GAQYRRKE

-588 YSYIFNPADISQQL
+588 YSYIFSPADNAQDL
-602 NGNGLD
+602 DGNGLE
-608 QFAAIDWVCKTP
+608 QFDNVDWVCKTP

-626 LNYDSK
+626 LNYNSK

-637 AYAMVTFRS
+637 AYTMVTLKTK
-646 NLGELNAGFRAE
+646 LGELIAGFRAE

-672 MGQVGEQSYWDYLP
+672 MGQTGEQSYWDYLP
-686 SASIKWTPTKKMNVR
+686 SASLKWTPTKNMNIR

-715 IVPYQIQ
+715 IVPYQIM

-750 SATEQVLAGVFYKY
+750 SKTEQILAGVFYKY

-785 AYYLPDNLGNAKN
+785 AYYMPDNLGNAKN

-811 FGLKAN
+811 FGIKAN
-817 YTYTHSEITTSKRE
+817 YTYTYSKITTSKRE
-831 YQEGSAE
+831 YKEDSAE
-838 YKTGVTQTRPLVNQA
+838 YKSGVTQSRPLVNQA
-853 PHTANL
+853 PHTANI

-866 SHGWNAQLAASYTGT
+866 ENGWNAQLASSFTGA

-900 GLDLSAEKQFK
+900 GIDLSAEKQFK
-911 NGFSVFLKANN
+911 NGFSIFFKANN
-922 LLDAKRERF
+922 LLDAKRERY
-931 LKTVNKSNLEYEGQ
+931 LKTVNESNLQYADQKSN
-945 KSDKTIV
+945 KTII
-952 GTYQYGRTF
+952 GTYKYGRTF

>member
-1 MKRILI
+1 MKRLFM
-7 SAALLAATTSALQAH
+7 SAALLAASATAIQAH

-33 GEPLIGTVIRV
+33 GEPLIGTVVRV
-44 KELPNVSTTTGLDGT
+44 KELPNVGTTTGLDGS
-59 FTLHELPDKGKF
+59 FTLHELPDKGKYTLVVSF
-71 TIIVTYMSYKT
+71 MAYKT
-82 KEMVVDLAKDYSK
+82 KEIVVDVANDDKVD
-95 GGKDGKDGQFT
+95 
-106 IAMDEDTK
+106 IPMDEDLK

-120 VTGHREYRSDRSAVE
+120 VTCRREYRSDRSAVE
-135 TVKNAG
+135 SVKNAG

-261 AIGATDY
+261 AIGTTDY
-268 FWKDGRNYL
+268 FWKDGRDYL
-277 TSNRSDYTH
+277 TSNRSDYTK

-294 SEYKAQMGSSKDGS
+294 SEYKASMS
-308 SQIGDFKAGPTQLKS
+308 DFKNGPMQLKS
-323 YSNPAPNF
+323 HSMPAPNF
-331 IGGLSIG
+331 IGGLSVG

-374 QAMYISN
+374 QAMYISKLN
-381 LHHRYYSIHDLTA
+381 HRYYSIHDLTT
-394 GAHAKI
+394 GVHAKV
-400 DLTLGNQ
+400 DLTL
-407 LMPGAHKL
+407 PKHKI

-424 NSKGIRY
+424 NSKGVRY
-431 NNGISTEYIGADS
+431 NNSIGTEYIGANS
-444 YTQDDEVR
+444 YTQDDEIR
-452 STSITQTIFATNLK
+452 SLSTTQSIFATNLK

-471 SKDFTIDWSGIFS
+471 TKNFTLDWSGIFS
-484 QAKEEDPDRTY
+484 QAQEEDPDRTY
-495 VTLTNTVSTSSADV
+495 VTLSNSVSTEAD
-509 TASSDGSS
+509 ADGNILS
-517 DVDAV
+517 
-522 GGSIWDTNKNIVKTL
+522 GNLWDSNKNITKTF
-537 PKSMERRYQHNK
+537 PKDAERRFQHNK
-549 DTDWAGYINLSYDT
+549 DTDWAGYINLTYDT
-563 HFANGV
+563 HFANDV
-569 DALWKA
+569 EALWKA
-575 GAQYRCKE
+575 GAQYRRKE

-588 YSYIFNPADISQQL
+588 YSYIFSPADNAQDL
-602 NGNGLD
+602 DGNGLE
-608 QFAAIDWVCKTP
+608 QFDNVDWVCKTP

-626 LNYDSK
+626 LNYNSK

-637 AYAMVTFRS
+637 AYTMVTLKTK
-646 NLGELNAGFRAE
+646 LGELIAGFRAE

-672 MGQVGEQSYWDYLP
+672 MGQTGEQSYWDYLP
-686 SASIKWTPTKKMNVR
+686 SASLKWTPTKKMNIR

-715 IVPYQIQ
+715 IVPYQIMD
-722 GEEYQEKGNPNL
+722 EEYQEKGNPNL

-750 SATEQVLAGVFYKY
+750 SKTEQILAGVFYKY

-785 AYYLPDNLGNAKN
+785 AYYMPDNLGNAKN

-811 FGLKAN
+811 FGIKAN
-817 YTYTHSEITTSKRE
+817 YTYTYSKITTSKRE
-831 YQEGSAE
+831 YKEGSAE
-838 YKTGVTQTRPLVNQA
+838 YKSGVTQSRPLVNQA
-853 PHTANL
+853 PHTANI

-866 SHGWNAQLAASYTGT
+866 ENGWNAQLASSFTGA

-900 GLDLSAEKQFK
+900 GIDLSAEKQFK
-911 NGFSVFLKANN
+911 NGFSIFFKANN
-922 LLDAKRERF
+922 LLDAKRERY
-931 LKTVNKSNLEYEGQ
+931 LKTVNESNLQYADQKSN
-945 KSDKTIV
+945 KTII
-952 GTYQYGRTF
+952 GTYKYGRTF

>member
-1 MKRILI
+1 M
-7 SAALLAATTSALQAH
+7 SAALLAASATAIQAH

-33 GEPLIGTVIRV
+33 GEPLIGTVVRV
-44 KELPNVSTTTGLDGT
+44 KELPNVGTTTGLDGS
-59 FTLHELPDKGKF
+59 FTLHELPDKGKYTLVVSF
-71 TIIVTYMSYKT
+71 MAYKT
-82 KEMVVDLAKDYSK
+82 KEIVVDVANDDKVD
-95 GGKDGKDGQFT
+95 
-106 IAMDEDTK
+106 IPMDEDLK

-120 VTGHREYRSDRSAVE
+120 VTGRREYRSDRSAVE
-135 TVKNAG
+135 SVKNAG

-261 AIGATDY
+261 AIGTTDY
-268 FWKDGRNYL
+268 FWKDGRDYL
-277 TSNRSDYTH
+277 TSNRSDYTK

-294 SEYKAQMGSSKDGS
+294 SEYKASMS
-308 SQIGDFKAGPTQLKS
+308 DFKNGPMQLKS
-323 YSNPAPNF
+323 HSMPAPNF
-331 IGGLSIG
+331 IGGLSVG

-374 QAMYISN
+374 QAMYISKLN
-381 LHHRYYSIHDLTA
+381 HRYYSIHDLTT
-394 GAHAKI
+394 GVHAKV
-400 DLTLGNQ
+400 DLTL
-407 LMPGAHKL
+407 PKHKI

-424 NSKGIRY
+424 NSKGVRY
-431 NNGISTEYIGADS
+431 NNSIGTEYIGANS
-444 YTQDDEVR
+444 YTQDDEIR
-452 STSITQTIFATNLK
+452 SLSTTQSIFATNLK

-471 SKDFTIDWSGIFS
+471 TKNFTLDWSGIFS

-495 VTLTNTVSTSSADV
+495 VTLSNSVSTEAD
-509 TASSDGSS
+509 ADGNILS
-517 DVDAV
+517 
-522 GGSIWDTNKNIVKTL
+522 GNLWDTNKNITKTF
-537 PKSMERRYQHNK
+537 PKDAERRFQHNM
-549 DTDWAGYINLSYDT
+549 DTDWAGYINLTYDT
-563 HFANGV
+563 HFANDV
-569 DALWKA
+569 EALWKA
-575 GAQYRCKE
+575 GAQYRRKE

-588 YSYIFNPADISQQL
+588 YSYIFSPADNAQDL
-602 NGNGLD
+602 DGNGLE
-608 QFAAIDWVCKTP
+608 QFDNVDWVCKTP

-626 LNYDSK
+626 LNYNSK

-637 AYAMVTFRS
+637 AYTMVTLKTK
-646 NLGELNAGFRAE
+646 LGELIAGFRAE

-672 MGQVGEQSYWDYLP
+672 MGQTGEQSYWDYLP
-686 SASIKWTPTKKMNVR
+686 SASLKWTPTKKMNIR

-715 IVPYQIQ
+715 IVPYQIM

-750 SATEQVLAGVFYKY
+750 SKTEQILAGVFYKY

-785 AYYLPDNLGNAKN
+785 AYYMPDNLGNAKN

-811 FGLKAN
+811 FGIKAN
-817 YTYTHSEITTSKRE
+817 YTYTYSKITTSKRE
-831 YQEGSAE
+831 YKEGSAE
-838 YKTGVTQTRPLVNQA
+838 YKSGVTQSRPLVNQA
-853 PHTANL
+853 PHTANI

-866 SHGWNAQLAASYTGT
+866 ENGWNAQLASSFTGA

-900 GLDLSAEKQFK
+900 GIDLSAEKQFK
-911 NGFSVFLKANN
+911 NGFSIFFKANN
-922 LLDAKRERF
+922 LLDAKRERY
-931 LKTVNKSNLEYEGQ
+931 LKTVNESNLQYADQKSN
-945 KSDKTIV
+945 KTII
-952 GTYQYGRTF
+952 GTYKYGRTF

>member
-1 MKRILI
+1 MKRFLFT
-7 SAALLAATTSALQAH
+7 AALLTAATSAITAH
-22 TLDGIVKDNKT
+22 TLDGIVKDHKT
-33 GEPLIGTVIRV
+33 GELLIGTVIRV
-44 KELPNVSTTTGLDGT
+44 KELPSVSTTTGLDGT
-59 FTLHELPDKGKF
+59 FTLRELPDRGRY
-71 TIIVTYMSYKT
+71 TLVVSYMAYKT
-82 KEMVVDLAKDYSK
+82 REMVVDVAKDYDK
-95 GGKDGKDGQFT
+95 GSEKGKDGQLI
-106 IAMDEDTK
+106 IALDEDLQ

-120 VTGHREYRSDRSAVE
+120 VTGRREYRSDRSAVE
-135 TVKNAG
+135 TVKNAAS
-141 NVLNVMSQQSI
+141 VLNVMSQQSI

-183 ILRGMDKRYNYTLVN
+183 TLRGMDKRYNYTLVN

-209 RYIPLNIF
+209 RYVPLNIF

-241 GVVDMVMKDAPS
+241 GVVDMVMKDAPA

-261 AIGATDY
+261 AVGMSDY
-268 FWKDGRNYL
+268 FWSGARDYL
-277 TSNRSDYTH
+277 TTNRSDYTH
-286 KAPYEAFG
+286 RSPYEAFG
-294 SEYKAQMGSSKDGS
+294 SDYKASAS
-308 SQIGDFKAGPTQLKS
+308 DFRNGPVQLKRHAT
-323 YSNPAPNF
+323 PAPNF
-331 IGGLSIG
+331 IGGLSVG
-338 NRFWNDRL
+338 DRFWNNRI

-352 SIQNTF
+352 SVQNTF

-374 QAMYISN
+374 QAMYISTLN
-381 LHHRYYSIHDLTA
+381 HRYYSIHDFTA
-394 GAHAKI
+394 GLHAKL
-400 DLTLGNQ
+400 DLSLLN
-407 LMPGAHKL
+407 HKL

-424 NSKGIRY
+424 NFKGVRY
-431 NNGISTEYIGADS
+431 NNGVNTEYISADS
-444 YTQDDEVR
+444 YTQDDELR
-452 STSITQTIFATNLK
+452 SISSTQSIFATNLK

-471 SKDFTIDWSGIFS
+471 TDRFTVDWSGVFS
-484 QAKEEDPDRTY
+484 QARAEDPDRTY
-495 VTLTNTVSTSSADV
+495 VTLTNTVGRSAG
-509 TASSDGSS
+509 AEG
-517 DVDAV
+517 DAV
-522 GGSIWDTNKNIVKTL
+522 SGDIWSQEKNILKTL
-537 PKSMERRYQHNK
+537 PKSAERRFLHNK
-549 DTDWAGYINLSYDT
+549 DTDWAGYINLAYDT
-563 HFANGV
+563 RFGDKL
-569 DALWKA
+569 DALWKV
-575 GAQYRCKE
+575 GAQYRRKE

-588 YSYIFNPADISQQL
+588 YSYVFNPADISQQL
-602 NGNGLD
+602 DGNGYE
-608 QFAAIDWVCKTP
+608 QFANVDWVCKTP

-637 AYAMVTFRS
+637 VYAMATLS
-646 NLGELNAGFRAE
+646 SALGELNVGLRAE

-686 SASIKWTPTKKMNVR
+686 SASVKWTPTKKMNVR

-722 GEEYQEKGNPNL
+722 GEEYQEKGNPEL

-750 SATEQVLAGVFYKY
+750 SSTEQILAGVFYKY
-764 LKDPIE
+764 LKNPIE

-785 AYYLPDNLGNAKN
+785 AYYMPANLGNAKN

-811 FGLKAN
+811 FGVKAN
-817 YTYTHSEITTSKRE
+817 YTYTHSEITTSKRQ
-831 YQEGSAE
+831 YKEGSAE
-838 YKTGVTQTRPLVNQA
+838 YKTGVTQTRSLVNQA

-866 SHGWNAQLAASYTGT
+866 EHGWNAQLAASFTGT

-900 GLDLSAEKQFK
+900 GLDFSAEKKFH
-911 NGFSVFLKANN
+911 NGISLFFKANN
-922 LLDAKRERF
+922 LLDAKRERY
-931 LKTVNKSNLEYEGQ
+931 LKTVNQSNLEYEGQ

-952 GTYQYGRTF
+952 GTYRYGRTF

>member
-1 MKRILI
+1 MKRLFM
-7 SAALLAATTSALQAH
+7 SAALLAASATAIQAH

-33 GEPLIGTVIRV
+33 GEPLIGTVVRV
-44 KELPNVSTTTGLDGT
+44 KELPNVGTTTGLDGS
-59 FTLHELPDKGKF
+59 FTLHELPDKGKYTLVVSF
-71 TIIVTYMSYKT
+71 MAYKT
-82 KEMVVDLAKDYSK
+82 KEIVVDVANDDKVD
-95 GGKDGKDGQFT
+95 
-106 IAMDEDTK
+106 IPMDEDLK

-120 VTGHREYRSDRSAVE
+120 VTGRREYRSDRSAVE
-135 TVKNAG
+135 SVKNAG

-253 RFQLQANA
+253 CFQFQANA
-261 AIGATDY
+261 AIGTTDY
-268 FWKDGRNYL
+268 FWKDGRDYI
-277 TSNRSDYTH
+277 TSNRSDYTK

-294 SEYKAQMGSSKDGS
+294 SEYKASMS
-308 SQIGDFKAGPTQLKS
+308 DFKNGPVQLKS
-323 YSNPAPNF
+323 HSMPAPNF
-331 IGGLSIG
+331 IGGLSVG

-346 GVMLAG
+346 GVILAG

-374 QAMYISN
+374 QAMYISKLN
-381 LHHRYYSIHDLTA
+381 HRYYSIHDLTT

-400 DLTLGNQ
+400 DLTL
-407 LMPGAHKL
+407 PGHKI

-424 NSKGIRY
+424 NSKGVRY
-431 NNGISTEYIGADS
+431 NNSIGTEYIGANS
-444 YTQDDEVR
+444 YTQDDEIR
-452 STSITQTIFATNLK
+452 SLSTTQSIFATNLK

-471 SKDFTIDWSGIFS
+471 TKNFTLDWSGIFS

-495 VTLTNTVSTSSADV
+495 VTLSNSVSTEAD
-509 TASSDGSS
+509 ADGNILS
-517 DVDAV
+517 
-522 GGSIWDTNKNIVKTL
+522 GNLWDTNKNITKTF
-537 PKSMERRYQHNK
+537 PKDAERRFQHNM
-549 DTDWAGYINLSYDT
+549 DTDWAGYINLTYDT
-563 HFANGV
+563 HFANDV
-569 DALWKA
+569 EALWKA
-575 GAQYRCKE
+575 GAQFRRKE

-588 YSYIFNPADISQQL
+588 YSYIFSPADNAQDL
-602 NGNGLD
+602 DGNGLE
-608 QFAAIDWVCKTP
+608 QFDNVDWVCKTP

-637 AYAMVTFRS
+637 AYAMLTLKTK
-646 NLGELNAGFRAE
+646 LGELIAGFRAE

-672 MGQVGEQSYWDYLP
+672 MGQIGEQSYWDYLP
-686 SASIKWTPTKKMNVR
+686 SASLKWTPTKNMNIR

-715 IVPYQIQ
+715 IVPYQIM

-750 SATEQVLAGVFYKY
+750 SKTEQILAGVFYKY

-785 AYYLPDNLGNAKN
+785 AYYMPDNLGNAKN

-811 FGLKAN
+811 FGIKAN
-817 YTYTHSEITTSKRE
+817 YTYTYSKITTSKRE
-831 YQEGSAE
+831 YKEGSAE
-838 YKTGVTQTRPLVNQA
+838 YKSGVTQSRPLVNQA
-853 PHTANL
+853 PHTANI

-866 SHGWNAQLAASYTGT
+866 ENGWNAQLASSFTGA

-911 NGFSVFLKANN
+911 NGFSIFFNANN
-922 LLDAKRERF
+922 LLDAKRERY
-931 LKTVNKSNLEYEGQ
+931 LKTVNESILEYEGQ

>member
-1 MKRILI
+1 MKRLLF
-7 SAALLAATTSALQAH
+7 SAALLAASATAIQAH

-44 KELPNVSTTTGLDGT
+44 KELPNVGTTTGLDGS
-59 FTLHELPDKGKF
+59 FTLHELPDKGKY
-71 TIIVTYMSYKT
+71 TLVVTFMAYKT
-82 KEMVVDLAKDYSK
+82 KEIVVDVANDEKVD
-95 GGKDGKDGQFT
+95 
-106 IAMDEDTK
+106 IPMDEDLK

-261 AIGATDY
+261 AIGTTDY
-268 FWKDGRNYL
+268 FWKDGRDYI
-277 TSNRSDYTH
+277 TSNRSDYTK

-294 SEYKAQMGSSKDGS
+294 SEYKASIS
-308 SQIGDFKAGPTQLKS
+308 DFKNGPVQLKS
-323 YSNPAPNF
+323 HSMPAPNF

-352 SIQNTF
+352 SVQNTF

-374 QAMYISN
+374 QAMYISKLN
-381 LHHRYYSIHDLTA
+381 HRYYSIHDLTT

-400 DLTLGNQ
+400 DLTL
-407 LMPGAHKL
+407 PGHKI

-424 NSKGIRY
+424 NSKGVRY
-431 NNGISTEYIGADS
+431 NNTIGTEYIGANS
-444 YTQDDEVR
+444 YTQDDEIR
-452 STSITQTIFATNLK
+452 SLSTTQSIFATNLK

-471 SKDFTIDWSGIFS
+471 TKNFTLDWSGIFS

-495 VTLTNTVSTSSADV
+495 VTLSNSVSTEAAADGNIL
-509 TASSDGSS
+509 SGNL
-517 DVDAV
+517 
-522 GGSIWDTNKNIVKTL
+522 WDTNKNITKTF
-537 PKSMERRYQHNK
+537 PKDAERRFQHNK
-549 DTDWAGYINLSYDT
+549 DTDWAGYINLTYDT
-563 HFANGV
+563 HFANDV
-569 DALWKA
+569 EALWKA
-575 GAQYRCKE
+575 GAQYRRKE

-588 YSYIFNPADISQQL
+588 YSYIFSPADNAQDL
-602 NGNGLD
+602 DGNGLE
-608 QFAAIDWVCKTP
+608 QFDNVDWVCKTP

-637 AYAMVTFRS
+637 AYAMVTFKS
-646 NLGELNAGFRAE
+646 KFGELNAGFRAE

-672 MGQVGEQSYWDYLP
+672 MGQTGEQSYWDYLP
-686 SASIKWTPTKKMNVR
+686 SASLKWTPTKKMNVR

-715 IVPYQIQ
+715 IVPYQIM

-750 SATEQVLAGVFYKY
+750 SNTEQVLAGVFYKY

-770 QVFVTSDGKIGAGTD
+770 QVFVTSDGKIGSGTD
-785 AYYLPDNLGNAKN
+785 AYYMPDNLGNAKN

-811 FGLKAN
+811 FGIKAN
-817 YTYTHSEITTSKRE
+817 YTYTYSKITTSKRE
-831 YQEGSAE
+831 YKAGSAE
-838 YKTGVTQTRPLVNQA
+838 YKSGVTQSRPLVNQA
-853 PHTANL
+853 PHTANI

-866 SHGWNAQLAASYTGT
+866 ENGWNAQLASSFTGA

-911 NGFSVFLKANN
+911 NDFSIFFKANN
-922 LLDAKRERF
+922 LLDAKRERY
-931 LKTVNKSNLEYEGQ
+931 LKTVNESNLQYAGQ
-945 KSDKTIV
+945 KSDKTVI
-952 GTYQYGRTF
+952 GTYKYGRTF

>member
-1 MKRILI
+1 MIQFIL
-7 SAALLAATTSALQAH
+7 SAVLIAASATVVSAH
-22 TLDGIVKDNKT
+22 TLDGIVKDNRT
-33 GEPLIGTVIRV
+33 GEPLIGSVVEV
-44 KELPNVSTTTGLDGT
+44 KELPSVKTTTGLDGS
-59 FTLHELPDKGKF
+59 FTLHELPDKGRY
-71 TIIVTYMSYKT
+71 TLVVRYISYKT
-82 KEMVVDLAKDYSK
+82 REIPVEVSDKGVV
-95 GGKDGKDGQFT
+95 T
-106 IAMDEDTK
+106 ITLDEDLH

-120 VTGHREYRSDRSAVE
+120 IKGHKEYHSDRSAIDME
-135 TVKNAG
+135 KTAG

-253 RFQLQANA
+253 HFQIQANA
-261 AIGATDY
+261 AVGTSDY
-268 FWKDGRNYL
+268 FWKDSRDYL

-286 KAPYEAFG
+286 KAPYEVNG
-294 SEYKAQMGSSKDGS
+294 PEYKAATS
-308 SQIGDFKAGPTQLKS
+308 DFSNGPTQIS
-323 YSNPAPNF
+323 RHSMPAPNF
-331 IGGLSIG
+331 VGGLSIG
-338 NRFWNDRL
+338 NRFWKDRI

-374 QAMYISN
+374 QAMYISS
-381 LHHRYYSIHDLTA
+381 LQHRYYSIHDFTA
-394 GAHAKI
+394 GVHAKV
-400 DLTLGNQ
+400 DLQ
-407 LMPGAHKL
+407 LENNKL
-415 EWYNMYVRT
+415 EWYNMYVCT
-424 NSKGIRY
+424 NSKSVRY
-431 NNGISTEYIGADS
+431 NNSVNTEYISSDS
-444 YTQDDEVR
+444 YTQDDETR
-452 STSITQTIFATNLK
+452 SLSQTQSIFATHLK

-471 SKDFTIDWSGIFS
+471 TKDFTADWAGIFS
-484 QAKEEDPDRTY
+484 QAKAEDPDRVY
-495 VTLTNTVSTSSADV
+495 LSLTNTVQSADGV
-509 TASSDGSS
+509 DGSLWS
-517 DVDAV
+517 
-522 GGSIWDTNKNIVKTL
+522 GNKNILKTL
-537 PKSMERRYQHNK
+537 PKNMERRFQHNTDK
-549 DTDWAGYINLSYDT
+549 DWAGYINLAYNSQLGNDI
-563 HFANGV
+563 N
-569 DALWKA
+569 ALWKA
-575 GAQYRCKE
+575 GAQYRRKE
-583 RSNRY
+583 RGNRY
-588 YSYIFNPADISQQL
+588 YSYIFNPSDISQKL
-602 NGNGLD
+602 DGNGFD
-608 QFAAIDWVCKTP
+608 QFAAIDWTCKTP

-632 EHIGG
+632 EHIGA
-637 AYAMVTFRS
+637 AYIMTTLKSRW
-646 NLGELNAGFRAE
+646 GELNAGVRAE
-658 HTNQIYTMLQHFRN
+658 HTNQIYTMLQKFRN
-672 MGQVGEQSYWDYLP
+672 MGQVGEQSYWDWLP

-715 IVPYQIQ
+715 IVPYQIM

-734 KRARIDNIDLR
+734 KRARIDNVDLR

-764 LKDPIE
+764 LQDPIE
-770 QVFVTSDGKIGAGTD
+770 QVFVAADGKLGSGAD
-785 AYYLPDNLGNAKN
+785 AYYMPDNLGNAKN
-798 MGFEID
+798 YGFEID
-804 VIKYIRH
+804 VVKYIRH
-811 FGLKAN
+811 FGIKAN
-817 YTYTHSEITTSKRE
+817 YTYTHSTITTTKRE
-831 YQEGSAE
+831 YKEGSAE

-866 SHGWNAQLAASYTGT
+866 NYGWNAQLAASYTGT

-900 GLDLSAEKQFK
+900 GLDFSMEKKFPC
-911 NGFSVFLKANN
+911 GVSVFLKANN
-922 LLDAKRERF
+922 LLDAKRERY
-931 LKTVNKSNLEYEGQ
+931 LKTVNQSNLEYEGQ
-945 KSDKTIV
+945 RSDKTIV
-952 GTYQYGRTF
+952 GTYKYGRTF
-961 LLGVRYKL
+961 LIGVRVKM

>member
-1 MKRILI
+1 MKRLLF
-7 SAALLAATTSALQAH
+7 SAALLAASATAIQAH

-44 KELPNVSTTTGLDGT
+44 KELPNVGTTTGLDGS
-59 FTLHELPDKGKF
+59 FTLHELPDKGKYTLVVSF
-71 TIIVTYMSYKT
+71 MAYKT
-82 KEMVVDLAKDYSK
+82 KEIVVDVANDEKVD
-95 GGKDGKDGQFT
+95 
-106 IAMDEDTK
+106 IPMDEDLK

-120 VTGHREYRSDRSAVE
+120 VTGRREYRSDRSAVE

-253 RFQLQANA
+253 CFQLQANA
-261 AIGATDY
+261 AIGTTDY
-268 FWKDGRNYL
+268 FWKDGRDYL
-277 TSNRSDYTH
+277 TSNRSDYTK

-294 SEYKAQMGSSKDGS
+294 SEYKASMS
-308 SQIGDFKAGPTQLKS
+308 DFKNGPVQLKS
-323 YSNPAPNF
+323 HSMPAPNF
-331 IGGLSIG
+331 IGGLSVG

-346 GVMLAG
+346 GVILAG

-374 QAMYISN
+374 QAMYISKLN
-381 LHHRYYSIHDLTA
+381 HRYYSIHDLTT
-394 GAHAKI
+394 GVHAKF
-400 DLTLGNQ
+400 DLTL
-407 LMPGAHKL
+407 PEHKI

-424 NSKGIRY
+424 NSKGVRY
-431 NNGISTEYIGADS
+431 NNSIGTEYIGANS
-444 YTQDDEVR
+444 YTQDDEIR
-452 STSITQTIFATNLK
+452 SLSTTQSIFATNLK

-471 SKDFTIDWSGIFS
+471 TKNFTLDWSGIFS

-495 VTLTNTVSTSSADV
+495 VTLSNSVSTEAD
-509 TASSDGSS
+509 ADGNILS
-517 DVDAV
+517 
-522 GGSIWDTNKNIVKTL
+522 GNLWDTNKNITKTF
-537 PKSMERRYQHNK
+537 PKDAERRFQHNM
-549 DTDWAGYINLSYDT
+549 DTDWAGYINLTYDT
-563 HFANGV
+563 HFANDV
-569 DALWKA
+569 EALWKA
-575 GAQYRCKE
+575 GAQYRRKE
-583 RSNRY
+583 RCNRY
-588 YSYIFNPADISQQL
+588 YSYIFSPADNAQDL
-602 NGNGLD
+602 DGNGLE
-608 QFAAIDWVCKTP
+608 QFDNVDWVCKTP

-637 AYAMVTFRS
+637 AYAMVTLKTK
-646 NLGELNAGFRAE
+646 LGELIAGFRAE

-672 MGQVGEQSYWDYLP
+672 MGQIGEQSYWDYLP
-686 SASIKWTPTKKMNVR
+686 SASLKWTPTKNMNIR

-715 IVPYQIQ
+715 IVPYQIM

-750 SATEQVLAGVFYKY
+750 SKTEQILAGVFYKY

-785 AYYLPDNLGNAKN
+785 AYYMPDNLGNAKN

-811 FGLKAN
+811 FGIKAN
-817 YTYTHSEITTSKRE
+817 YTYTYSKITTSKRE
-831 YQEGSAE
+831 YKEGSAE
-838 YKTGVTQTRPLVNQA
+838 YKSGVTQSRPLVNQA
-853 PHTANL
+853 PHTANI

-866 SHGWNAQLAASYTGT
+866 ENGWNAQLASSFTGA

-911 NGFSVFLKANN
+911 NGFSIFFKANN
-922 LLDAKRERF
+922 LLDAKRERY
-931 LKTVNKSNLEYEGQ
+931 LKTVNESNLQYADQKSN
-945 KSDKTIV
+945 KTII
-952 GTYQYGRTF
+952 GTYKYGRTF

>member
-1 MKRILI
+1 MKRFLFT
-7 SAALLAATTSALQAH
+7 AALLTAATSAITAH
-22 TLDGIVKDNKT
+22 TLDGIVKDHKT

-44 KELPNVSTTTGLDGT
+44 KELPSVSTTTGLDGT
-59 FTLHELPDKGKF
+59 FTLRELPDRGRY
-71 TIIVTYMSYKT
+71 TLVVSYMAYKT
-82 KEMVVDLAKDYSK
+82 REMVVDVAKDYDK
-95 GGKDGKDGQFT
+95 GSEKGKDGQLI
-106 IAMDEDTK
+106 IALDEDLQ

-120 VTGHREYRSDRSAVE
+120 VTGRREYRSDRSAVE
-135 TVKNAG
+135 TVKNAAS
-141 NVLNVMSQQSI
+141 VLNVMSQQSI

-209 RYIPLNIF
+209 RYVPLNIF

-241 GVVDMVMKDAPS
+241 GVVDMVMKDAPA

-261 AIGATDY
+261 AVGMSDY
-268 FWKDGRNYL
+268 FWSGARDYL
-277 TSNRSDYTH
+277 TTNRSDYTH
-286 KAPYEAFG
+286 RSPYEAFG
-294 SEYKAQMGSSKDGS
+294 SDYKASA
-308 SQIGDFKAGPTQLKS
+308 FAFRNGPVQLKS
-323 YSNPAPNF
+323 HATPAPNF
-331 IGGLSIG
+331 IGGLSVG
-338 NRFWNDRL
+338 DRFWNNRI

-352 SIQNTF
+352 SVQNTF

-374 QAMYISN
+374 QAMYISTLN
-381 LHHRYYSIHDLTA
+381 HRYYSVHDFTA
-394 GAHAKI
+394 GLHAKL
-400 DLTLGNQ
+400 DLSLSN
-407 LMPGAHKL
+407 HKL
-415 EWYNMYVRT
+415 EWYNMYVHT
-424 NSKGIRY
+424 NSKGVRY
-431 NNGISTEYIGADS
+431 NNGVNTEYISADS
-444 YTQDDEVR
+444 YTQDDELR
-452 STSITQTIFATNLK
+452 SISSTQSIFATNLK
-466 GTHHL
+466 GTHHVT
-471 SKDFTIDWSGIFS
+471 DRFTVDWSGVFS
-484 QAKEEDPDRTY
+484 QARAEDPDRTY
-495 VTLTNTVSTSSADV
+495 VTLTNTVGRSAGAED
-509 TASSDGSS
+509 
-517 DVDAV
+517 DAV
-522 GGSIWDTNKNIVKTL
+522 SGDIWSQEKNILKTL
-537 PKSMERRYQHNK
+537 PKSAERRFQHNK
-549 DTDWAGYINLSYDT
+549 DTDWAGYINLAYDT
-563 HFANGV
+563 RFGDKL
-569 DALWKA
+569 DALWKV
-575 GAQYRCKE
+575 GAQYRRKE

-588 YSYIFNPADISQQL
+588 YSYVFNPADISQQL
-602 NGNGLD
+602 DGNGYE
-608 QFAAIDWVCKTP
+608 QFANVDWVCKTP

-637 AYAMVTFRS
+637 VYAMATLS
-646 NLGELNAGFRAE
+646 SALGELNVGLRAE

-686 SASIKWTPTKKMNVR
+686 SASVKWTPTKKMNVR

-722 GEEYQEKGNPNL
+722 GEEYQEKGNPEL

-750 SATEQVLAGVFYKY
+750 SSTEQILAGVFYKY
-764 LKDPIE
+764 LKNPIE

-785 AYYLPDNLGNAKN
+785 AYYMPANLGNAKN

-811 FGLKAN
+811 FGVKAN
-817 YTYTHSEITTSKRE
+817 YTYTHSEITTSKRQ
-831 YQEGSAE
+831 YKEGSAE

-866 SHGWNAQLAASYTGT
+866 EHGWNAQLAASFTGT

-900 GLDLSAEKQFK
+900 GLDFSAEKKFH
-911 NGFSVFLKANN
+911 NGISLFFKANN
-922 LLDAKRERF
+922 LLDAKRERY
-931 LKTVNKSNLEYEGQ
+931 LKTVNQSNLEYEGQ

-952 GTYQYGRTF
+952 GTYRYGRTF

>member
-1 MKRILI
+1 MKRLFM
-7 SAALLAATTSALQAH
+7 SAALLAASATAIHAH

-33 GEPLIGTVIRV
+33 GEPLIGTVVRV
-44 KELPNVSTTTGLDGT
+44 KELPNVGTTTGLDGS
-59 FTLHELPDKGKF
+59 FTLHELPDKGKYTLVVSF
-71 TIIVTYMSYKT
+71 MAYKT
-82 KEMVVDLAKDYSK
+82 KEIVVDVANDDKVD
-95 GGKDGKDGQFT
+95 
-106 IAMDEDTK
+106 IPMDEDLK

-120 VTGHREYRSDRSAVE
+120 VTGRREYRSDRSAVE
-135 TVKNAG
+135 SVKNAG

-261 AIGATDY
+261 AIGTTDY
-268 FWKDGRNYL
+268 FWKDGRDYL
-277 TSNRSDYTH
+277 TSNRSDYTK

-294 SEYKAQMGSSKDGS
+294 SEYKASMS
-308 SQIGDFKAGPTQLKS
+308 DFKNGPMQLKS
-323 YSNPAPNF
+323 HSMPAPNF
-331 IGGLSIG
+331 IGGLSVG
-338 NRFWNDRL
+338 NRFRNDRL

-374 QAMYISN
+374 QAMYISKLN
-381 LHHRYYSIHDLTA
+381 HRYYSIHDLTT
-394 GAHAKI
+394 GVHAKV
-400 DLTLGNQ
+400 DLTL
-407 LMPGAHKL
+407 PKHKI

-424 NSKGIRY
+424 NSKGVRY
-431 NNGISTEYIGADS
+431 NNSIGTEYIGANS
-444 YTQDDEVR
+444 YTQDDEIR
-452 STSITQTIFATNLK
+452 SLSTTQSIFATNLK
-466 GTHHL
+466 STHHL
-471 SKDFTIDWSGIFS
+471 TKNFTLDWSGIFS

-495 VTLTNTVSTSSADV
+495 VTLSNSVSTEAD
-509 TASSDGSS
+509 ADGNILS
-517 DVDAV
+517 
-522 GGSIWDTNKNIVKTL
+522 GNLWDSNKNITKTF
-537 PKSMERRYQHNK
+537 PKDAERRFQHNM
-549 DTDWAGYINLSYDT
+549 DTDWAGYINLTYDT
-563 HFANGV
+563 HFANDV
-569 DALWKA
+569 EALWKA
-575 GAQYRCKE
+575 GAQYRRKE

-588 YSYIFNPADISQQL
+588 YSYIFSPADNAQDL
-602 NGNGLD
+602 DGNGLE
-608 QFAAIDWVCKTP
+608 QFDNVDWVCKTP

-637 AYAMVTFRS
+637 AYAMVTLKT
-646 NLGELNAGFRAE
+646 NLCELIAGFRAE

-672 MGQVGEQSYWDYLP
+672 MGQIGEQSYWDYLP
-686 SASIKWTPTKKMNVR
+686 SASLKWTPTKNMNIR

-715 IVPYQIQ
+715 IVPYQIM

-750 SATEQVLAGVFYKY
+750 SKTEQILAGVFYKY

-785 AYYLPDNLGNAKN
+785 AYYMPDNLGNAKN

-811 FGLKAN
+811 FGIKAN
-817 YTYTHSEITTSKRE
+817 YTYTYSKITTSKRE
-831 YQEGSAE
+831 YKEGSAE
-838 YKTGVTQTRPLVNQA
+838 YKSGVTQSRPLVNQA
-853 PHTANL
+853 PHTANI

-866 SHGWNAQLAASYTGT
+866 ENGWNAQLASSFTGA

-892 DQWDKAMF
+892 DQWEKAMF

-911 NGFSVFLKANN
+911 NGFSIFFKANN
-922 LLDAKRERF
+922 LLDAKRERY
-931 LKTVNKSNLEYEGQ
+931 LKTVNESNLQYADQKSN
-945 KSDKTIV
+945 KTII
-952 GTYQYGRTF
+952 GTYKYGRTF